1 MKKAKRFLTGLL
13 SAALALSLCAMPAMA
28 AEGEGNAQ
36 TPEIK
41 TSVSTIDKIKKG
53 SITIYKYLHSTEL
66 TGSVA
71 GTGEQQSVPDGA
83 TPLKDA
89 GFTIYQVKTAD
100 ELVAYYEA
108 AGKPDAVTA
117 DSYFE
122 NGKSKTAD
130 NLIEGI
136 ADKAVKGKDGKTERK
151 TDANGFVKF
160 EDLNVGMYLVIETT
174 TPDSVVKPVD
184 PFLVSIPMT
193 RVQVG
198 EQATGDQLKEWLYDV
213 VVYPKNSSAKGD
225 ITLVKKGK
233 TDGKENEIENL
244 PNVIFKL
251 QRYNEN
257 STSEDKYDD
266 YTVNGKCEF
275 TTNGSGEITVQNLLK
290 GKYRF
295 VEIGYAEN
303 KESGYIINNNVAYE
317 FEIND
322 QGKLVT
328 PDGATPN
335 SDFVI
340 NNDNTMTVYNH
351 KPDLEKDVKQRD
363 ITKGSDAGN
372 DTDYAVG
379 DTVEYTLTIYV
390 PKNVAKLKT
399 FKVVDTMNKNQLM
412 HNIDSVTISSKS
424 VEGQDVV
431 FAANTDYKLTDTSN
445 ADTNTSEITIDF
457 KAGMS
462 QDKLNAAA
470 GKTITISYT
479 ATLQPDAD
487 TTTVGNVNEAH
498 LDYSRKTDIQEGE
511 TDTPYEIH
519 DKAVVYTFKT
529 GILKKGQDGN
539 TEKLLNG
546 VTFDLYKKYD
556 EKTDKLKEGT
566 TDTVIFGIKE
576 CKFLTAT
583 EAKALGLNAT
593 EAENEPKWFKVT
605 TLTTAGEG
613 VNAGCATVNG
623 LPDGE
628 YKLVET
634 MTNKGYNLLSGP
646 VDANL
651 TVDYAT
657 SWTVNDKFS
666 SDGKLIKR
674 DVKTTTFKNGQDD
687 YTYAPITIINR
698 KGFDLPTTGGF
709 GTLLFSGIGV
719 LLVVAGVGV
728 LLSLKKKNRA

>member
-28 AEGEGNAQ
+28 AEDEGNDQAS
-36 TPEIK
+36 TIK
-41 TSVSTIDKIKKG
+41 TSVSTIDKTKKG

-66 TGSVA
+66 TDSVA
-71 GTGEQQSVPDGA
+71 GTGEQQTVPDGA

-108 AGKPDAVTA
+108 ASDDNAVTA
-117 DSYFE
+117 DSFFKTTD
-122 NGKSKTAD
+122 NKTAA
-130 NLIEGI
+130 NLKDGI
-136 ADKAVKGKDGKTERK
+136 ANQAVKDKNGKTERK
-151 TDANGFVKF
+151 TDNNGYVQFA
-160 EDLNVGMYLVIETT
+160 DLNVGMYLVIETT

-193 RVQVG
+193 RVQDG
-198 EQATGDQLKEWLYDV
+198 EQATGGQLKEWLYDV

-225 ITLVKKGK
+225 ITLIKKGK
-233 TDGKENEIENL
+233 TDGKENEIKNL
-244 PNVIFKL
+244 PDVIFKL
-251 QRYNEN
+251 QRYNVN
-257 STSEDKYDD
+257 STNADKYDD
-266 YTVNGKCEF
+266 YTVNNTCEF
-275 TTNGSGEITVQNLLK
+275 TTNKDGKITVQSLLK

-317 FEIND
+317 FEID
-322 QGKLVT
+322 DKGKLVT

-340 NNDNTMTVYNH
+340 NDDNTMTVYNH
-351 KPDLEKDVKQRD
+351 KPDLEKDVTQRD
-363 ITKGSDAGN
+363 TTKGSDTGN

-379 DTVEYTLTIYV
+379 DTVKYTLTIYV
-390 PKNVAKLKT
+390 PENVAKLKT
-399 FKVVDTMNKNQLM
+399 FKVVDTMNKKQLM
-412 HNIDSVTISSKS
+412 HNIDSVTISSK
-424 VEGQDVV
+424 DVDFV
-431 FAANTDYKLTDTSN
+431 ANTDYKLTDTSN
-445 ADTNTSEITIDF
+445 VDTNTSEITIDF

-462 QDKLNAAA
+462 QEKLNAAA

-498 LDYSRKTDIQEGE
+498 LDYSRKTDIQEGDI
-511 TDTPYEIH
+511 DTPYEIH

-556 EKTDKLKEGT
+556 ANTDKLEKGT
-566 TDTVIFGIKE
+566 TDTVIFGVNK
-576 CKFLTAT
+576 CKFLTAA
-583 EAKALGLNAT
+583 EAKALGLNTT
-593 EAENEPKWFKVT
+593 EDENKPKWFKVA

-613 VNAGCATVNG
+613 ENAGRATVKG

-674 DVKTTTFKNGQDD
+674 DVKTTTFKNGDNE
-687 YTYAPITIINR
+687 YTYEPITIINR

>member
-28 AEGEGNAQ
+28 DDGEGNAQ
-36 TPEIK
+36 TPTIK
-41 TSVSTIDKIKKG
+41 TSVSTIDKTKKG

-66 TGSVA
+66 TDSVA
-71 GTGEQQSVPDGA
+71 GTGEQQTVPDGA

-108 AGKPDAVTA
+108 ASDDNAVTA
-117 DSYFE
+117 DSFFKTPD
-122 NGKSKTAD
+122 NKTAE
-130 NLIEGI
+130 NLNDGI
-136 ADKAVKGKDGKTERK
+136 ANKAVKDKTGKTERK
-151 TDANGFVKF
+151 TDENGYVQFA
-160 EDLNVGMYLVIETT
+160 DLDVGMYLVIETT

-193 RVQVG
+193 RVQDG
-198 EQATGDQLKEWLYDV
+198 EQATGGQLKEWLYDV

-225 ITLVKKGK
+225 ITLIKKGK
-233 TDGKENEIENL
+233 TDGKENEIKNL
-244 PNVIFKL
+244 PDVIFKL
-251 QRYNEN
+251 QRYNVN
-257 STSEDKYDD
+257 STNADKYDD
-266 YTVNGKCEF
+266 YTVNNTCEF
-275 TTNGSGEITVQNLLK
+275 TTNKDGKITVQSLLK

-317 FEIND
+317 FEID
-322 QGKLVT
+322 DKGKLVT

-340 NNDNTMTVYNH
+340 NDDNTMTVYNH
-351 KPDLEKDVKQRD
+351 KPDLEKDVTQRD
-363 ITKGSDAGN
+363 TTKGSDTGN

-379 DTVEYTLTIYV
+379 DTVKYTLTIYV
-390 PKNVAKLKT
+390 PENVAKLKT

-412 HNIDSVTISSKS
+412 HNIDSVTISSKG
-424 VEGQDVV
+424 VDFV
-431 FAANTDYKLTDTSN
+431 ANTDYKLTDTSN
-445 ADTNTSEITIDF
+445 VDKNTSEITIDF
-457 KAGMS
+457 KAGTS
-462 QDKLNAAA
+462 QEKLNAAA

-498 LDYSRKTDIQEGE
+498 LDYSRKTDIQEGDI
-511 TDTPYEIH
+511 DTPYEIH

-556 EKTDKLKEGT
+556 ANTDKLEKGT
-566 TDTVIFGIKE
+566 TDTVIFGVNK
-576 CKFLTAT
+576 CKFLTAA
-583 EAKALGLNAT
+583 EAKALGLNTT
-593 EAENEPKWFKVT
+593 EDENEPKWFKVA

-613 VNAGCATVNG
+613 ENAGRATVNG

-674 DVKTTTFKNGQDD
+674 DVKTTTFKNGDNE

>member
-28 AEGEGNAQ
+28 DEGEGNAQ
-36 TPEIK
+36 TPTIK
-41 TSVSTIDKIKKG
+41 TSVSTIDKTKKG

-66 TGSVA
+66 TDSVA
-71 GTGEQQSVPDGA
+71 GTGEQQTVPDGA

-108 AGKPDAVTA
+108 ASDDNAVTA
-117 DSYFE
+117 DSFFKTTD
-122 NGKSKTAD
+122 NKTAA
-130 NLIEGI
+130 NLKDGI
-136 ADKAVKGKDGKTERK
+136 ANQAVKDKNGKTERK
-151 TDANGFVKF
+151 TDNNGYVQFA
-160 EDLNVGMYLVIETT
+160 DLNVGMYLVIETT

-193 RVQVG
+193 RVQDG
-198 EQATGDQLKEWLYDV
+198 EQATGGQLKEWLYDV

-225 ITLVKKGK
+225 ITLIKKGK
-233 TDGKENEIENL
+233 TDGKENEIKNL
-244 PNVIFKL
+244 PDVIFKL
-251 QRYNEN
+251 QRYNVN
-257 STSEDKYDD
+257 STNADKYDD
-266 YTVNGKCEF
+266 YTVDNTCEF
-275 TTNGSGEITVQNLLK
+275 TTDSEGKITVKSLLK

-317 FEIND
+317 FEIDD

-328 PDGATPN
+328 PAGATPN

-351 KPDLEKDVKQRD
+351 KPDLEKDVTQRD
-363 ITKGSDAGN
+363 TTKGSDTGN

-379 DTVEYTLTIYV
+379 DNVEYTLTIYV
-390 PKNVAKLKT
+390 PENVAKLKT

-412 HNIDSVTISSKS
+412 HNIDSVTISS
-424 VEGQDVV
+424 GDVNFV
-431 FAANTDYKLTDTSN
+431 ANTDYKLTDTSN
-445 ADTNTSEITIDF
+445 VDTNTSEITIDF
-457 KAGMS
+457 KAGTS
-462 QDKLNAAA
+462 KEKLNAAA

-498 LDYSRKTDIQEGE
+498 LDYSRKTDIQEGDI
-511 TDTPYEIH
+511 DTPYEIH

-556 EKTDKLKEGT
+556 ANTDKLEKGT
-566 TDTVIFGIKE
+566 TDTVIFGVNK
-576 CKFLTAT
+576 CKFLTAA
-583 EAKALGLNAT
+583 EAKALGLNTT
-593 EAENEPKWFKVT
+593 EDENEPKWFKVA

-613 VNAGCATVNG
+613 ENAGRATVNG

-657 SWTVNDKFS
+657 SWTVNNKFS

-674 DVKTTTFKNGQDD
+674 DVKTTTFKNGDNE

>member
-28 AEGEGNAQ
+28 DDGEGNAQ
-36 TPEIK
+36 TPTIK
-41 TSVSTIDKIKKG
+41 TSVSTIDKTKKG

-66 TGSVA
+66 TDSVA
-71 GTGEQQSVPDGA
+71 GTGEQQTVPDGA

-108 AGKPDAVTA
+108 ASDDNAVTA
-117 DSYFE
+117 DSFFKTTD
-122 NGKSKTAD
+122 NKTAA
-130 NLIEGI
+130 NLKDGI
-136 ADKAVKGKDGKTERK
+136 ANQAVKDKDGKTERK
-151 TDANGFVKF
+151 TDNNGYVQFA
-160 EDLNVGMYLVIETT
+160 DLNVGMYLVIETT

-193 RVQVG
+193 RVQDG
-198 EQATGDQLKEWLYDV
+198 EQATGGQLKEWLYDV

-225 ITLVKKGK
+225 ITLIKKGK
-233 TDGKENEIENL
+233 TDGKENEIKNL
-244 PNVIFKL
+244 PDVIFKL
-251 QRYNEN
+251 QRYNVN
-257 STSEDKYDD
+257 STNADKYDD
-266 YTVNGKCEF
+266 YTVNNTCEF
-275 TTNGSGEITVQNLLK
+275 TTNKDGKITVQSLLK

-317 FEIND
+317 FEID
-322 QGKLVT
+322 DKGKLVT

-340 NNDNTMTVYNH
+340 NDDNTMTVYNH
-351 KPDLEKDVKQRD
+351 KPDLEKDVTQRD
-363 ITKGSDAGN
+363 TTKGSDTGN

-379 DTVEYTLTIYV
+379 DTVKYTLTIYV
-390 PKNVAKLKT
+390 PENVAKLKT

-412 HNIDSVTISSKS
+412 HNIDSVTISSK
-424 VEGQDVV
+424 DVDFV
-431 FAANTDYKLTDTSN
+431 ANTDYKLTDTSN
-445 ADTNTSEITIDF
+445 GDTNTSEITIDF
-457 KAGMS
+457 KAGTS
-462 QDKLNAAA
+462 QEKLNAAA

-498 LDYSRKTDIQEGE
+498 LDYSRKTDIQEGNI
-511 TDTPYEIH
+511 DTPYEIH

-556 EKTDKLKEGT
+556 ANTDKLEKGT
-566 TDTVIFGIKE
+566 ADTVIFGVNK
-576 CKFLTAT
+576 CKFLTAA
-583 EAKALGLNAT
+583 EAKALGLNTT
-593 EAENEPKWFKVT
+593 EDENEPKWFKVA

-613 VNAGCATVNG
+613 ENAGRTTVNG

-674 DVKTTTFKNGQDD
+674 DVKTTTFKNGDNE

>member
-28 AEGEGNAQ
+28 DDGEGNAQ
-36 TPEIK
+36 TPTIK
-41 TSVSTIDKIKKG
+41 TSVSTIDKTKKG

-66 TGSVA
+66 TDSVA
-71 GTGEQQSVPDGA
+71 GTGEQQTVPDGA

-108 AGKPDAVTA
+108 ASDDNAVTA
-117 DSYFE
+117 DSFFKTTD
-122 NGKSKTAD
+122 NKTAA
-130 NLIEGI
+130 NLKDGI
-136 ADKAVKGKDGKTERK
+136 ANQAVKDKDGKTERK
-151 TDANGFVKF
+151 TDNNGYVQFA
-160 EDLNVGMYLVIETT
+160 DLNVGMYLVIETT

-193 RVQVG
+193 RVQDG
-198 EQATGDQLKEWLYDV
+198 EQATGGQLKEWLYDV

-225 ITLVKKGK
+225 ITLIKKGK
-233 TDGKENEIENL
+233 TDGKENEIKNL
-244 PNVIFKL
+244 PDVIFKL
-251 QRYNEN
+251 QRYNVN
-257 STSEDKYDD
+257 STNADKYDD
-266 YTVNGKCEF
+266 YTVNNTCEF
-275 TTNGSGEITVQNLLK
+275 TTNKDGKITVQSLLK

-317 FEIND
+317 FEID
-322 QGKLVT
+322 DKGKLVT

-340 NNDNTMTVYNH
+340 NDDNTMTVYNH
-351 KPDLEKDVKQRD
+351 KPDLEKDVTQRD
-363 ITKGSDAGN
+363 TTKGSDTGN

-379 DTVEYTLTIYV
+379 DTVKYTLTIYV
-390 PKNVAKLKT
+390 PENVAKLKT

-412 HNIDSVTISSKS
+412 HNIDSVTISSK
-424 VEGQDVV
+424 DVDFV
-431 FAANTDYKLTDTSN
+431 ANTDYKLTDTSN
-445 ADTNTSEITIDF
+445 VDTNTSEITIDF
-457 KAGMS
+457 KAGTS
-462 QDKLNAAA
+462 QEKLNAAA

-479 ATLQPDAD
+479 ATLQLDAD

-498 LDYSRKTDIQEGE
+498 LDYSRKTDIQEGDI
-511 TDTPYEIH
+511 DTPYEIH

-556 EKTDKLKEGT
+556 ANTDKLEKGT
-566 TDTVIFGIKE
+566 ANTVIFGVNK
-576 CKFLTAT
+576 CKFLTAA
-583 EAKALGLNAT
+583 EAKALGLNTT
-593 EAENEPKWFKVT
+593 EDENEPKWFKVA

-613 VNAGCATVNG
+613 ENAGRATVNG

-674 DVKTTTFKNGQDD
+674 DVKTTTFKNGDNE

>member
-28 AEGEGNAQ
+28 DEGEGNAQ
-36 TPEIK
+36 TPTIK
-41 TSVSTIDKIKKG
+41 TSVSTIDKTKKG

-66 TGSVA
+66 TDSVA
-71 GTGEQQSVPDGA
+71 GTGEQQTVPDGA

-108 AGKPDAVTA
+108 ASDDNAVTA
-117 DSYFE
+117 DSFFKTTD
-122 NGKSKTAD
+122 NKTAA
-130 NLIEGI
+130 NLKDGI
-136 ADKAVKGKDGKTERK
+136 ANQAVKDKDGKTERK
-151 TDANGFVKF
+151 TDNNGYVQFA
-160 EDLNVGMYLVIETT
+160 DLNVGMYLVIETT

-193 RVQVG
+193 RVQDG
-198 EQATGDQLKEWLYDV
+198 EQATGGQLKEWLYDV

-225 ITLVKKGK
+225 ITLIKKGK
-233 TDGKENEIENL
+233 TDGKENEIKNL
-244 PNVIFKL
+244 PDVIFKL
-251 QRYNEN
+251 QRYNVN
-257 STSEDKYDD
+257 STNADKYDD
-266 YTVNGKCEF
+266 YTVKNTCEF
-275 TTNGSGEITVQNLLK
+275 TTNKDGKITVQSLLK

-317 FEIND
+317 FEID
-322 QGKLVT
+322 DRGKLVT

-340 NNDNTMTVYNH
+340 NDDNTMTVYNH
-351 KPDLEKDVKQRD
+351 KPDLEKDVTQRD
-363 ITKGSDAGN
+363 TTKGSDTGN

-379 DTVEYTLTIYV
+379 DTVKYTLTIYV
-390 PKNVAKLKT
+390 PENVAKLKT

-412 HNIDSVTISSKS
+412 HNIDSVTISSKN
-424 VEGQDVV
+424 VDFV
-431 FAANTDYKLTDTSN
+431 ANTDYKLTDTSN
-445 ADTNTSEITIDF
+445 FDTNTSEITIDF
-457 KAGMS
+457 KAGTS
-462 QDKLNAAA
+462 QEKLNAAA

-498 LDYSRKTDIQEGE
+498 LDYSRKTDIQEGDI
-511 TDTPYEIH
+511 DTPYEIH

-556 EKTDKLKEGT
+556 ANTDKLEKGT
-566 TDTVIFGIKE
+566 TDTVIFGVNK
-576 CKFLTAT
+576 CKFLTAA
-583 EAKALGLNAT
+583 EAKALGLNTT
-593 EAENEPKWFKVT
+593 EDENEPKWFKVA

-613 VNAGCATVNG
+613 ENAGRATVKG

-674 DVKTTTFKNGQDD
+674 DVKTTTFKNGDNE

>member
-28 AEGEGNAQ
+28 EGGESNAQ
-36 TPEIK
+36 TPTIK
-41 TSVSTIDKIKKG
+41 TSVSTIDKTKKG
-53 SITIYKYLHSTEL
+53 SITIYKYLHSTDL

-71 GTGEQQSVPDGA
+71 GTGEQQKVPNEA

-108 AGKPDAVTA
+108 ASGDTAVTA
-117 DSYFE
+117 DSFFKTPD
-122 NGKSKTAD
+122 NKTAA
-130 NLIEGI
+130 NLKEGI
-136 ADKAVKGKDGKTERK
+136 ANKAVKGEDGKTERK

-160 EDLNVGMYLVIETT
+160 ADLSVGMYLVIETT

-193 RVQVG
+193 RVQDG
-198 EQATGDQLKEWLYDV
+198 EQATGGQLKEWLYDV

-225 ITLVKKGK
+225 ITLIKKGK
-233 TDGKENEIENL
+233 TDGKENEIKNL
-244 PNVIFKL
+244 PDVIFKL
-251 QRYNEN
+251 QRYNVN
-257 STSEDKYDD
+257 STNADKYDD
-266 YTVNGKCEF
+266 YTVNNTCEF
-275 TTNGSGEITVQNLLK
+275 TTDKDGKITVQSLLK

-317 FEIND
+317 FEID
-322 QGKLVT
+322 DKGKLVT

-340 NNDNTMTVYNH
+340 NDDNTMTVYNH
-351 KPDLEKDVKQRD
+351 KPDLEKDVTQRD
-363 ITKGSDAGN
+363 TTKGSDTGN

-379 DTVEYTLTIYV
+379 DTVKYTLTIYV
-390 PKNVAKLKT
+390 PENVAKLKT

-412 HNIDSVTISSKS
+412 HNIDSVTISSK
-424 VEGQDVV
+424 DVDFV
-431 FAANTDYKLTDTSN
+431 ANTDYKLTDTSN
-445 ADTNTSEITIDF
+445 VDKNTSEITIDF
-457 KAGMS
+457 KAGTS
-462 QDKLNAAA
+462 QEKLNAAA

-498 LDYSRKTDIQEGE
+498 LDYSRKTDIQEGDI
-511 TDTPYEIH
+511 DTPYEIH

-556 EKTDKLKEGT
+556 ANTDKLEKGT
-566 TDTVIFGIKE
+566 TDTVIFGVNK
-576 CKFLTAT
+576 CKFLTAA
-583 EAKALGLNAT
+583 EAKALGLNTT
-593 EAENEPKWFKVT
+593 EDENEPKWFKVA

-613 VNAGCATVNG
+613 ENAGRATVNG

-674 DVKTTTFKNGQDD
+674 DVKTTTFKNGDNE

-709 GTLLFSGIGV
+709 GTLLFSGIGA
-719 LLVVAGVGV
+719 LLVVGGVGV
-728 LLSLKKKNRA
+728 LMSTKKKKGNG

>member
-28 AEGEGNAQ
+28 DDGEGNAQ
-36 TPEIK
+36 TPTIK
-41 TSVSTIDKIKKG
+41 TSVSTIDKTKKG

-66 TGSVA
+66 TDSVA
-71 GTGEQQSVPDGA
+71 GTGEQQTVPDGA

-108 AGKPDAVTA
+108 ASDDNAVTA
-117 DSYFE
+117 DSFFKTTD
-122 NGKSKTAD
+122 NKTAA
-130 NLIEGI
+130 NLKDGI
-136 ADKAVKGKDGKTERK
+136 ANQAVKDKDGKTERK
-151 TDANGFVKF
+151 TDNNGYVQFA
-160 EDLNVGMYLVIETT
+160 DLNVGMYLVIETT

-193 RVQVG
+193 RVQDG
-198 EQATGDQLKEWLYDV
+198 EQATGGQLKEWLYDV

-225 ITLVKKGK
+225 ITLIKKGK
-233 TDGKENEIENL
+233 TDGKENEIKNL
-244 PNVIFKL
+244 PDVIFKL
-251 QRYNEN
+251 QRYNVN
-257 STSEDKYDD
+257 STNADKYDD
-266 YTVNGKCEF
+266 YTVNNTCEF
-275 TTNGSGEITVQNLLK
+275 TTNEDGKITVQSLLK

-317 FEIND
+317 FEID
-322 QGKLVT
+322 DKGKLVT

-340 NNDNTMTVYNH
+340 NDDNIMTVYNH
-351 KPDLEKDVKQRD
+351 KPDLEKDVTQRD
-363 ITKGSDAGN
+363 TTKGSDTGN

-379 DTVEYTLTIYV
+379 DTVKYTLTIYV
-390 PKNVAKLKT
+390 PENVAKLKT

-412 HNIDSVTISSKS
+412 HNIDSVTISSK
-424 VEGQDVV
+424 DVDFV
-431 FAANTDYKLTDTSN
+431 ANTDYKLTDTSN
-445 ADTNTSEITIDF
+445 VDTNTSEITIDF
-457 KAGMS
+457 KAGTS
-462 QDKLNAAA
+462 QEKLNAAA

-498 LDYSRKTDIQEGE
+498 LDYSRKTDIQKGDI
-511 TDTPYEIH
+511 DTPYEIH

-556 EKTDKLKEGT
+556 AKTDKLEKGT
-566 TDTVIFGIKE
+566 ADTVIFGVNK
-576 CKFLTAT
+576 CKFLTAA
-583 EAKALGLNAT
+583 EAKALGLNTT
-593 EAENEPKWFKVT
+593 EDENEPKWFKVA

-613 VNAGCATVNG
+613 ENAGRATVNG

-674 DVKTTTFKNGQDD
+674 DVKTTTFKNGDNE

>member
-41 TSVSTIDKIKKG
+41 TSVSTIDKTKKG

-71 GTGEQQSVPDGA
+71 GTGEQQTVPNGA

-100 ELVAYYEA
+100 KLVAYYEA
-108 AGKPDAVTA
+108 ASDDAAVTA
-117 DSYFE
+117 DSFF
-122 NGKSKTAD
+122 KSPDNKTVA
-130 NLIEGI
+130 NLNEGI
-136 ADKAVKGKDGKTERK
+136 ADKAVKDAEGNTERK
-151 TDANGFVKF
+151 TNDKGFVQF
-160 EDLNVGMYLVIETT
+160 ADLDVGMYLVIETT

-198 EQATGDQLKEWLYDV
+198 EQATGNQLKEWLYDV

-251 QRYNEN
+251 QRYNKN
-257 STSEDKYDD
+257 SASTDKYDD
-266 YTVNGKCEF
+266 YTVNNTCEF
-275 TTNGSGEITVQNLLK
+275 TTNKDGEITVENLLK

-295 VEIGYAEN
+295 VEIGYTEG

-390 PKNVAKLKT
+390 PENVAKLKT
-399 FKVVDTMNKNQLM
+399 FKVVDTMNKDQLM
-412 HNIDSVTISSKS
+412 HNLDSVTISSKDT
-424 VEGQDVV
+424 EGQDVT
-431 FAANTDYKLTDTSN
+431 FAANTDYTLTNTSN
-445 ADTNTSEITIDF
+445 GNNSEITIDF
-457 KAGMS
+457 KVGTS

-479 ATLQPDAD
+479 ATLQPGAD
-487 TTTVGNVNEAH
+487 TTTDGNVNEAH
-498 LDYSRKTDIQEGE
+498 LDYSRKTDIKDGE
-511 TDTPYEIH
+511 DDTPYEIH

-556 EKTDKLKEGT
+556 ANTDKLKENT
-566 TDTVIFGIKE
+566 TDTVIFGVKE
-576 CKFLTAT
+576 CRFLTAAD
-583 EAKALGLNAT
+583 AKALGLNET
-593 EAENEPKWFKVT
+593 EAETGPKWFKVD
-605 TLTTAGEG
+605 TLTTTGEG
-613 VNAGCATVNG
+613 DEAGRATVSG

-651 TVDYAT
+651 TVDYTT
-657 SWTVNDKFS
+657 SWTVSNKFS

-674 DVKTTTFKNGQDD
+674 DAKTTTFKNGTNE
-687 YTYAPITIINR
+687 YTYALITIINR

>member
-28 AEGEGNAQ
+28 DDGEGNAQ
-36 TPEIK
+36 TPTIK
-41 TSVSTIDKIKKG
+41 TSVSTIDKTKKG

-66 TGSVA
+66 TDSVA
-71 GTGEQQSVPDGA
+71 GTGEQQTVPDGA

-108 AGKPDAVTA
+108 ASDDNAVTA
-117 DSYFE
+117 DSFFKTTD
-122 NGKSKTAD
+122 NKTAA
-130 NLIEGI
+130 NLKDGI
-136 ADKAVKGKDGKTERK
+136 ANQAVKDKDGKTERK
-151 TDANGFVKF
+151 TDNNGYVQFA
-160 EDLNVGMYLVIETT
+160 DLNVGMYLVIETT

-193 RVQVG
+193 RVQDG
-198 EQATGDQLKEWLYDV
+198 EQATGGQLKEWLYDV

-225 ITLVKKGK
+225 ITLIKKGK
-233 TDGKENEIENL
+233 TDGKENEIKNL
-244 PNVIFKL
+244 PDVIFKL
-251 QRYNEN
+251 QRYNVN
-257 STSEDKYDD
+257 STNADKYDD
-266 YTVNGKCEF
+266 YTVNNTCEF
-275 TTNGSGEITVQNLLK
+275 TTNKDGKITVQSLLK

-317 FEIND
+317 FEID
-322 QGKLVT
+322 DKGKLVT

-340 NNDNTMTVYNH
+340 NDDNTMTVYNH
-351 KPDLEKDVKQRD
+351 KPDLEKDVTQRD
-363 ITKGSDAGN
+363 TTKGSDTGN

-379 DTVEYTLTIYV
+379 DTVKYTLTIYV
-390 PKNVAKLKT
+390 PENVAKLKT

-412 HNIDSVTISSKS
+412 HNIDSVTISSK
-424 VEGQDVV
+424 DVDFV
-431 FAANTDYKLTDTSN
+431 ANTDYKLTDTSN
-445 ADTNTSEITIDF
+445 VDTNTSEITIDF
-457 KAGMS
+457 KAGTS
-462 QDKLNAAA
+462 QEKLNAAA

-498 LDYSRKTDIQEGE
+498 LDYSRKTDIQEGDI
-511 TDTPYEIH
+511 DTPYEIH

-556 EKTDKLKEGT
+556 ANTDKLEKGT
-566 TDTVIFGIKE
+566 ADTVIFGVNK
-576 CKFLTAT
+576 CKFLTAA
-583 EAKALGLNAT
+583 EAKALGLNTT
-593 EAENEPKWFKVT
+593 EDENEPKWFKVA

-613 VNAGCATVNG
+613 ENAGRATVNG

-674 DVKTTTFKNGQDD
+674 DVKTTTFKNGDNE

>member
-28 AEGEGNAQ
+28 DEGEGNAQ
-36 TPEIK
+36 TSTIK
-41 TSVSTIDKIKKG
+41 TSVSTIDETKKG

-71 GTGEQQSVPDGA
+71 GTGEQQAVPNEA

-136 ADKAVKGKDGKTERK
+136 ADKAVKDAEGNTERK
-151 TDANGFVKF
+151 TNDKGFVQF
-160 EDLNVGMYLVIETT
+160 ADLDVGMYLVIETT

-198 EQATGDQLKEWLYDV
+198 EQATGNQLKEWLYDV

-251 QRYNEN
+251 QRYNKN
-257 STSEDKYDD
+257 SASTDKYDD
-266 YTVNGKCEF
+266 YTVNNTCEF
-275 TTNGSGEITVQNLLK
+275 TTNKDGEITVENLLK

-295 VEIGYAEN
+295 VEIGYTEG

-390 PKNVAKLKT
+390 PENVAKLKT
-399 FKVVDTMNKNQLM
+399 FKVVDTMNKDQLM
-412 HNIDSVTISSKS
+412 HNLDSVTISSKDT
-424 VEGQDVV
+424 EGQDVT
-431 FAANTDYKLTDTSN
+431 FAANTDYTLTNTSN
-445 ADTNTSEITIDF
+445 GNNSEITIDF
-457 KAGMS
+457 KVGTS

-479 ATLQPDAD
+479 ATLQPGAD

-498 LDYSRKTDIQEGE
+498 LDYSRKTDIQEDE

-651 TVDYAT
+651 TVDYET

-674 DVKTTTFKNGQDD
+674 DVKTTTFKNGENK

>member
-28 AEGEGNAQ
+28 EGGESNAQ
-36 TPEIK
+36 TPTIK
-41 TSVSTIDKIKKG
+41 TSVSTIDKTKKG
-53 SITIYKYLHSTEL
+53 SITIYKYLHSTDL

-71 GTGEQQSVPDGA
+71 GTGEQQKVPNEA

-108 AGKPDAVTA
+108 ASGDTAVTA
-117 DSYFE
+117 DSFFKTPD
-122 NGKSKTAD
+122 NKTAA
-130 NLIEGI
+130 NLKEGI
-136 ADKAVKGKDGKTERK
+136 ANKAVKGKDDKTERK
-151 TDANGFVKF
+151 TDNNGYVQFA
-160 EDLNVGMYLVIETT
+160 DLSVGMYLVIETT

-193 RVQVG
+193 RVQDG
-198 EQATGDQLKEWLYDV
+198 EQATGGQLKEWLYDV

-225 ITLVKKGK
+225 ITLIKKGK
-233 TDGKENEIENL
+233 TDGKKDEIKNL
-244 PNVIFKL
+244 PDVIFKL
-251 QRYNEN
+251 QRYNVN
-257 STSEDKYDD
+257 STNADKYDD
-266 YTVNGKCEF
+266 YTVNNTCEF
-275 TTNGSGEITVQNLLK
+275 TTNKDGKITVQSLLK

-295 VEIGYAEN
+295 VEIGYADN

-317 FEIND
+317 FEIDD

-351 KPDLEKDVKQRD
+351 KPDLEKDVTQRD
-363 ITKGSDAGN
+363 TTKGSDTGN

-390 PKNVAKLKT
+390 PENVAKLNT

-412 HNIDSVTISSKS
+412 HNIDSVTISS
-424 VEGQDVV
+424 GDVNFV
-431 FAANTDYKLTDTSN
+431 ANTDYKLTDTSN
-445 ADTNTSEITIDF
+445 VDTNTSEITIDF
-457 KAGMS
+457 KAGTS
-462 QDKLNAAA
+462 KEKLNAAA

-479 ATLQPDAD
+479 ATLQKDAD
-487 TTTVGNVNEAH
+487 TTTDGNVNEAH
-498 LDYSRKTDIQEGE
+498 LDYSRKTDIQEGDI
-511 TDTPYEIH
+511 DTPYEIH

-556 EKTDKLKEGT
+556 ANTDKLEKGT
-566 TDTVIFGIKE
+566 TDTVIFGVNK
-576 CKFLTAT
+576 CKFLTAA
-583 EAKALGLNAT
+583 EAKALGLNTT
-593 EAENEPKWFKVT
+593 EDENEPKWFKVA

-613 VNAGCATVNG
+613 ENAGRATVNG

-674 DVKTTTFKNGQDD
+674 DVKTTTFKNGDNE

>member
-28 AEGEGNAQ
+28 DEGEGNAQ
-36 TPEIK
+36 TPTIK
-41 TSVSTIDKIKKG
+41 TSVSTIDKTKKG

-66 TGSVA
+66 TDSVA
-71 GTGEQQSVPDGA
+71 GTGEQQTVPDGA

-89 GFTIYQVKTAD
+89 GFTIYQVKPAD

-108 AGKPDAVTA
+108 ASDDNAVTA
-117 DSYFE
+117 DSFFKTPD
-122 NGKSKTAD
+122 NKTAA
-130 NLIEGI
+130 NLKDGI
-136 ADKAVKGKDGKTERK
+136 ANQAVKDKNGKTERK
-151 TDANGFVKF
+151 TDNNGYVQFA
-160 EDLNVGMYLVIETT
+160 DLNVGMYLVIETT

-193 RVQVG
+193 RVQDG
-198 EQATGDQLKEWLYDV
+198 EQATGGQLKEWLYDV

-225 ITLVKKGK
+225 ITLIKKGK
-233 TDGKENEIENL
+233 TDGKENEIKNL
-244 PNVIFKL
+244 PDVIFKL
-251 QRYNEN
+251 QRYNVN
-257 STSEDKYDD
+257 STNADKYDD
-266 YTVNGKCEF
+266 YTVNNTCEF
-275 TTNGSGEITVQNLLK
+275 TTNKDGKITVQSLLK

-317 FEIND
+317 FEID
-322 QGKLVT
+322 DKGKLVT

-340 NNDNTMTVYNH
+340 NDDNTMTVYNH
-351 KPDLEKDVKQRD
+351 KPDLEKDVTQRD
-363 ITKGSDAGN
+363 TTKGSDTGN

-379 DTVEYTLTIYV
+379 DTVKYTLTIYV
-390 PKNVAKLKT
+390 PENVAKLKT

-412 HNIDSVTISSKS
+412 HNIDSVTISSK
-424 VEGQDVV
+424 DVDFV
-431 FAANTDYKLTDTSN
+431 ANTDYKLTDTSN
-445 ADTNTSEITIDF
+445 VDTNTSEITIDF
-457 KAGMS
+457 KAGTS
-462 QDKLNAAA
+462 QEKLNAAA

-479 ATLQPDAD
+479 ATLQEDAD

-498 LDYSRKTDIQEGE
+498 LDYSRKTDIQEDE

-593 EAENEPKWFKVT
+593 EAENEPKWFKVA

-651 TVDYAT
+651 TVDYET

-674 DVKTTTFKNGQDD
+674 DVKTTTFKNGENK

>member
-28 AEGEGNAQ
+28 DEGEGNAQ
-36 TPEIK
+36 TPTIK
-41 TSVSTIDKIKKG
+41 TSVSTIDKTKKG

-66 TGSVA
+66 TDSVA
-71 GTGEQQSVPDGA
+71 GTGEQQTVPDGA

-108 AGKPDAVTA
+108 ASDDNAVTA
-117 DSYFE
+117 DSFFKTTD
-122 NGKSKTAD
+122 NKTAA
-130 NLIEGI
+130 NLKDGI
-136 ADKAVKGKDGKTERK
+136 ANQAVKDKNGKTERK
-151 TDANGFVKF
+151 TDNNGYVQFA
-160 EDLNVGMYLVIETT
+160 DLNVGMYLVIETT

-193 RVQVG
+193 RVQDG
-198 EQATGDQLKEWLYDV
+198 EQATGGQLKEWLYDV

-225 ITLVKKGK
+225 ITLIKKGK
-233 TDGKENEIENL
+233 TDGKENEIKNL
-244 PNVIFKL
+244 PDVIFKL
-251 QRYNEN
+251 QRYNVN
-257 STSEDKYDD
+257 STNADKYDD
-266 YTVNGKCEF
+266 YTVNNTCEF
-275 TTNGSGEITVQNLLK
+275 TTNKDGKITVQSLLK

-317 FEIND
+317 FEID
-322 QGKLVT
+322 DKGKLVT

-340 NNDNTMTVYNH
+340 NDDNTMTVYNH
-351 KPDLEKDVKQRD
+351 KPDLEKDVTQRD
-363 ITKGSDAGN
+363 TTKGSDTGN

-379 DTVEYTLTIYV
+379 DTVKYTLTIYV
-390 PKNVAKLKT
+390 PENVAKLKT

-412 HNIDSVTISSKS
+412 HNIDSVTISSK
-424 VEGQDVV
+424 DVDFV
-431 FAANTDYKLTDTSN
+431 ANTDYKLTDTSN
-445 ADTNTSEITIDF
+445 GDTNTSEITIDF
-457 KAGMS
+457 KAGTS
-462 QDKLNAAA
+462 QEKLNAAA

-498 LDYSRKTDIQEGE
+498 LDYSRKTDIQEGDI
-511 TDTPYEIH
+511 DTPYEIH

-556 EKTDKLKEGT
+556 ANTDKLEKGT
-566 TDTVIFGIKE
+566 TDTVIFGVNK
-576 CKFLTAT
+576 CKFLTAA
-583 EAKALGLNAT
+583 EAKALGLNTT
-593 EAENEPKWFKVT
+593 EDENEPKWFKVA

-613 VNAGCATVNG
+613 ENAGRATVNG

-674 DVKTTTFKNGQDD
+674 DVKTTTFKNGDNE

>member
-28 AEGEGNAQ
+28 EGGESNAQ
-36 TPEIK
+36 TPTIK
-41 TSVSTIDKIKKG
+41 TSVSTIDKTKKG
-53 SITIYKYLHSTEL
+53 SITIYKYLHSTKL

-71 GTGEQQSVPDGA
+71 GTGEQQKVPNEA

-100 ELVAYYEA
+100 ELVTYYEA
-108 AGKPDAVTA
+108 TSNDAAVTA
-117 DSYFE
+117 DSFFKDT
-122 NGKSKTAD
+122 NNKTAA
-130 NLIEGI
+130 NLKDGI
-136 ADKAVKGKDGKTERK
+136 ADKAVIGKDGKTERK
-151 TDANGFVKF
+151 TDKNGYVQFA
-160 EDLNVGMYLVIETT
+160 DLDVGMYLVIETT

-198 EQATGDQLKEWLYDV
+198 EQATGNQLKEWLYDV

-295 VEIGYAEN
+295 VEIGYVDG

-328 PDGATPN
+328 PAGATAN

-340 NNDNTMTVYNH
+340 SSDNTMTVYNH

-390 PKNVAKLKT
+390 PENVAKLKT
-399 FKVVDTMNKNQLM
+399 FKVVDTMNKDQLM
-412 HNIDSVTISSKS
+412 HNLDSVTISSKDT
-424 VEGQDVV
+424 EGQDVT
-431 FAANTDYKLTDTSN
+431 FAANTNYTLTNTSN
-445 ADTNTSEITIDF
+445 GNNSEITIDF
-457 KAGMS
+457 KAGKS

-498 LDYSRKTDIQEGE
+498 LDYSRKTDIQEDDI
-511 TDTPYEIH
+511 DTPYEIH

-539 TEKLLNG
+539 DEKLLNG

-556 EKTDKLKEGT
+556 EKTDKLKEDT
-566 TDTVIFGIKE
+566 TDTVIFGGNE
-576 CKFLTAT
+576 CKFLTAAD
-583 EAKALGLNAT
+583 AKALGLNAT
-593 EAENEPKWFKVT
+593 EAENQPKWFKVAT
-605 TLTTAGEG
+605 RTTAGEG
-613 VNAGCATVNG
+613 VNAGCATFDG

-651 TVDYAT
+651 TVDYVT

-674 DVKTTTFKNGQDD
+674 DVKTTTFKNGENE

-719 LLVVAGVGV
+719 LLVVAV
-728 LLSLKKKNRA
+728 LACC

>member
-28 AEGEGNAQ
+28 EGGESNAQ
-36 TPEIK
+36 TPTIK
-41 TSVSTIDKIKKG
+41 TSVSTIDKTKKG
-53 SITIYKYLHSTEL
+53 SITIYKYLHSTDL

-71 GTGEQQSVPDGA
+71 GTGEQQKVPNEA

-89 GFTIYQVKTAD
+89 GFTIYQVKTAE

-108 AGKPDAVTA
+108 ASDDKAVTA
-117 DSYFE
+117 DSFFK
-122 NGKSKTAD
+122 NTDNKTAE
-130 NLIEGI
+130 NLNDGI
-136 ADKAVKGKDGKTERK
+136 ADKAVKDAEGKTERK
-151 TDANGFVKF
+151 TNGEGFVKF
-160 EDLNVGMYLVIETT
+160 ADLDVGMYLVIETT

-198 EQATGDQLKEWLYDV
+198 EQATKGQLKEWLYDV
-213 VVYPKNSSAKGD
+213 VVYPKNISAKGD

-233 TDGKENEIENL
+233 TDGKENEIKNL
-244 PNVIFKL
+244 PDVIFKL

-351 KPDLEKDVKQRD
+351 KPDLEKDV
-363 ITKGSDAGN
+363 TKRNDGKGTDEGN

-379 DTVEYTLTIYV
+379 DTVKYTLTIYV
-390 PKNVAKLKT
+390 PENVAKLKT
-399 FKVVDTMNKNQLM
+399 FKVVDTMNKDQLM
-412 HNIDSVTISSKS
+412 HNLDSVTISSKDT
-424 VEGQDVV
+424 EGQDVT
-431 FAANTDYKLTDTSN
+431 FAANTDYTLTNTSN
-445 ADTNTSEITIDF
+445 GNNSEITIDF
-457 KAGMS
+457 KVGTS

-479 ATLQPDAD
+479 ATLQPGAD
-487 TTTVGNVNEAH
+487 TTTDGNVNEAH
-498 LDYSRKTDIQEGE
+498 LDYSRKTDIKDGE
-511 TDTPYEIH
+511 DDTPYEIH

-556 EKTDKLKEGT
+556 ANTDKLKENT
-566 TDTVIFGIKE
+566 TDTVIFGVKE
-576 CKFLTAT
+576 CRFLTAAD
-583 EAKALGLNAT
+583 AKALGLNET
-593 EAENEPKWFKVT
+593 EAETEPKWFKVD
-605 TLTTAGEG
+605 TLTTTGEG
-613 VNAGCATVNG
+613 DEAGRATVSG

>member
-28 AEGEGNAQ
+28 DDGEGNAQ
-36 TPEIK
+36 TPTIK
-41 TSVSTIDKIKKG
+41 TSVSTIDKTKKG
-53 SITIYKYLHSTEL
+53 SITIYKYLHSTDL

-71 GTGEQQSVPDGA
+71 GTGEQQKVPNEA

-89 GFTIYQVKTAD
+89 GFTIYQVKTAN

-108 AGKPDAVTA
+108 ASDDAAVTA
-117 DSYFE
+117 DSFFKTPD
-122 NGKSKTAD
+122 NKTAE
-130 NLIEGI
+130 NLNDGI
-136 ADKAVKGKDGKTERK
+136 ANKVVKDKTGKTERK
-151 TDANGFVKF
+151 TDKNGYVQFA
-160 EDLNVGMYLVIETT
+160 DLDVGMYLVIETT

-193 RVQVG
+193 RVQDG
-198 EQATGDQLKEWLYDV
+198 EQAAGGQLKEWLYDV

-225 ITLVKKGK
+225 ITLIKKGK
-233 TDGKENEIENL
+233 TDGKKDEIKNL
-244 PNVIFKL
+244 PDVIFKL
-251 QRYNEN
+251 QRYNVN
-257 STSEDKYDD
+257 SANEDKYDD
-266 YTVNGKCEF
+266 YTVDNTCEF
-275 TTNGSGEITVQNLLK
+275 TTNNEGKITVKSLLK

-295 VEIGYAEN
+295 VEIGYVEN

-317 FEIND
+317 FEID
-322 QGKLVT
+322 DKGKLVT

-340 NNDNTMTVYNH
+340 NDDNTMTVYNH
-351 KPDLEKDVKQRD
+351 KPDLEKDVTQRD
-363 ITKGSDAGN
+363 TTKGSDTGN

-379 DTVEYTLTIYV
+379 DNVEYTLTIYV
-390 PKNVAKLKT
+390 PENVAKLNT

-412 HNIDSVTISSKS
+412 HNIDSVTISS
-424 VEGQDVV
+424 GDVNFV
-431 FAANTDYKLTDTSN
+431 ANTDYKLTDTSN
-445 ADTNTSEITIDF
+445 VDTNTSEITIDF
-457 KAGMS
+457 KAGTS
-462 QDKLNAAA
+462 KEKLNAAA

-511 TDTPYEIH
+511 TDIPYEIH

-539 TEKLLNG
+539 DEKLLNG

-556 EKTDKLKEGT
+556 ANTDKLEEGT
-566 TDTVIFGIKE
+566 TDTVSFGVSK

-583 EAKALGLNAT
+583 EAKALGLNTT
-593 EAENEPKWFKVT
+593 EDENAPKWFKVA

-613 VNAGCATVNG
+613 VNAGRATVNG

-674 DVKTTTFKNGQDD
+674 DVKTTTFKNGDNE

>member
-28 AEGEGNAQ
+28 DEGEGNAQ
-36 TPEIK
+36 TPTIK
-41 TSVSTIDKIKKG
+41 TSVSTIDKTKKG

-66 TGSVA
+66 TDSVA
-71 GTGEQQSVPDGA
+71 GTGEQQTVPDGA

-108 AGKPDAVTA
+108 ASDDNAVTA
-117 DSYFE
+117 DSFFKTPD
-122 NGKSKTAD
+122 NKTAE
-130 NLIEGI
+130 NLNDGI
-136 ADKAVKGKDGKTERK
+136 ANKAVKDKTGKTERK
-151 TDANGFVKF
+151 TDENGYVQFA
-160 EDLNVGMYLVIETT
+160 DLNVGMYLVIETT

-193 RVQVG
+193 RVQDG
-198 EQATGDQLKEWLYDV
+198 EQATGGQLKEWLYDV

-225 ITLVKKGK
+225 ITLIKKGK
-233 TDGKENEIENL
+233 TDGKENEIKNL
-244 PNVIFKL
+244 PDVIFKL
-251 QRYNEN
+251 QRYNVN
-257 STSEDKYDD
+257 STNADKYDD
-266 YTVNGKCEF
+266 YTVNNTCEF
-275 TTNGSGEITVQNLLK
+275 TTNKDGKITVQSLLK

-317 FEIND
+317 FEID
-322 QGKLVT
+322 DKGKLVT

-340 NNDNTMTVYNH
+340 NDDNTMTVYNH
-351 KPDLEKDVKQRD
+351 KPDLEKDVTQRD
-363 ITKGSDAGN
+363 TTKGSDTGN

-379 DTVEYTLTIYV
+379 DTVKYTLTIYV
-390 PKNVAKLKT
+390 PENVAKLKT

-412 HNIDSVTISSKS
+412 HNIDSVTISSK
-424 VEGQDVV
+424 DVDFV
-431 FAANTDYKLTDTSN
+431 ANTDYKLTDTSN
-445 ADTNTSEITIDF
+445 VDTNTSEITIDF
-457 KAGMS
+457 KAGTS
-462 QDKLNAAA
+462 QEKLNAAA

-498 LDYSRKTDIQEGE
+498 LDYSRKTDIQEGDI
-511 TDTPYEIH
+511 DTPYEIH

-556 EKTDKLKEGT
+556 ANTDKLEKGT
-566 TDTVIFGIKE
+566 TDTVIFGVNK
-576 CKFLTAT
+576 CKFLTAA
-583 EAKALGLNAT
+583 EAKALGLNTT
-593 EAENEPKWFKVT
+593 EDENEPKWFKVA

-613 VNAGCATVNG
+613 ENAGRATVNG

-674 DVKTTTFKNGQDD
+674 DVKTTTFKNGDNE

>member
-41 TSVSTIDKIKKG
+41 TSVSTIDKTKKG

-71 GTGEQQSVPDGA
+71 GTGEQQIVPNGA

-108 AGKPDAVTA
+108 ASDDAAVTA
-117 DSYFE
+117 DSFF
-122 NGKSKTAD
+122 KSPDNKTVA
-130 NLIEGI
+130 NLNEGI
-136 ADKAVKGKDGKTERK
+136 ADKAVKDAEGNTERK
-151 TDANGFVKF
+151 TNDKGFVQF
-160 EDLNVGMYLVIETT
+160 ADLDVGMYLVIETT

-198 EQATGDQLKEWLYDV
+198 EQATGNQLKEWLYDV

-251 QRYNEN
+251 QRYNKN
-257 STSEDKYDD
+257 SASTDKYDD
-266 YTVNGKCEF
+266 YTVNNTCEF
-275 TTNGSGEITVQNLLK
+275 TTNKDGEITVENLLK

-295 VEIGYAEN
+295 VEIGYTEG

-390 PKNVAKLKT
+390 PENVAKLKT
-399 FKVVDTMNKNQLM
+399 FKVVDTMNKDQLM
-412 HNIDSVTISSKS
+412 HNLDSVTISSKDT
-424 VEGQDVV
+424 EGQDAT
-431 FAANTDYKLTDTSN
+431 FAANTDYTLTNTSN
-445 ADTNTSEITIDF
+445 GNNSEITIDF
-457 KAGMS
+457 KVGTS

-479 ATLQPDAD
+479 ATLQPGAD
-487 TTTVGNVNEAH
+487 TTTDGNVNEAH
-498 LDYSRKTDIQEGE
+498 LDYSRKTDIKDGE
-511 TDTPYEIH
+511 DDTPYEIH

-556 EKTDKLKEGT
+556 ANTDKLKENT
-566 TDTVIFGIKE
+566 TDTVIFGVKE
-576 CKFLTAT
+576 CRFLTAAD
-583 EAKALGLNAT
+583 AKALGLNET
-593 EAENEPKWFKVT
+593 EAETEPKWFKVD
-605 TLTTAGEG
+605 TLTTTGEG
-613 VNAGCATVNG
+613 DEAGRATVSG

-651 TVDYAT
+651 TVDYTT
-657 SWTVNDKFS
+657 SWTVSNKFS

-674 DVKTTTFKNGQDD
+674 DAKTTTFKNGTNE
-687 YTYAPITIINR
+687 YTYALITIINR

>member
-28 AEGEGNAQ
+28 DDGEGNAQ
-36 TPEIK
+36 TPTIK
-41 TSVSTIDKIKKG
+41 TSVSTIDKTKKG

-66 TGSVA
+66 TDSVA
-71 GTGEQQSVPDGA
+71 GTGEQQTVPDGA

-108 AGKPDAVTA
+108 ASDDNAVTA
-117 DSYFE
+117 DSFFKTTD
-122 NGKSKTAD
+122 NKTAA
-130 NLIEGI
+130 NLKDGI
-136 ADKAVKGKDGKTERK
+136 ANQAVKDKDGKTERK
-151 TDANGFVKF
+151 TDNNGYVQFA
-160 EDLNVGMYLVIETT
+160 DLNVGMYLVIETT

-193 RVQVG
+193 RVQDG
-198 EQATGDQLKEWLYDV
+198 EQATGGQLKEWLYDV

-225 ITLVKKGK
+225 ITLIKKGK
-233 TDGKENEIENL
+233 TDGKENEIKNL
-244 PNVIFKL
+244 PDVIFKL
-251 QRYNEN
+251 QRYNVN
-257 STSEDKYDD
+257 STNADKYDD
-266 YTVNGKCEF
+266 YTVNNTCEF
-275 TTNGSGEITVQNLLK
+275 TTNKDGKITVQSLLK

-317 FEIND
+317 FEID
-322 QGKLVT
+322 DKGKLVT

-340 NNDNTMTVYNH
+340 NDDNTMTVYNH
-351 KPDLEKDVKQRD
+351 KPDLEKDVTQRD
-363 ITKGSDAGN
+363 TTKGSDTGN

-379 DTVEYTLTIYV
+379 DTVKYTLTIYV
-390 PKNVAKLKT
+390 PENVAKLKT

-412 HNIDSVTISSKS
+412 HNIDSVTISSK
-424 VEGQDVV
+424 DVDFV
-431 FAANTDYKLTDTSN
+431 ANTDYKLTDTSN
-445 ADTNTSEITIDF
+445 VDTNTSEITIDF
-457 KAGMS
+457 KAGTS
-462 QDKLNAAA
+462 QEKLNAAA

-498 LDYSRKTDIQEGE
+498 LDYSRKTDIQEGDI
-511 TDTPYEIH
+511 DTPYEIH

-556 EKTDKLKEGT
+556 ANTDKLEKGT
-566 TDTVIFGIKE
+566 TDTVIFGVNK
-576 CKFLTAT
+576 CKFLTAA
-583 EAKALGLNAT
+583 EAKALGLNTT
-593 EAENEPKWFKVT
+593 EDENEPKWFKVA

-613 VNAGCATVNG
+613 ENAGRATVNG

-674 DVKTTTFKNGQDD
+674 DVKTTTFKNGDNE

>member
-28 AEGEGNAQ
+28 ENGEGNAQ
-36 TPEIK
+36 TPTIK
-41 TSVSTIDKIKKG
+41 TSVSTIDKTKKG

-71 GTGEQQSVPDGA
+71 GTGEQQTVPDEA

-108 AGKPDAVTA
+108 ASGDTAVTA
-117 DSYFE
+117 DSYF
-122 NGKSKTAD
+122 KSPDSKTAA
-130 NLIEGI
+130 NLIDGI
-136 ADKAVKGKDGKTERK
+136 ADKVIKDKDDKTERK
-151 TDANGFVKF
+151 TDANGFVQF
-160 EDLNVGMYLVIETT
+160 ADLSVGMYLVIETT
-174 TPDSVVKPVD
+174 PPDSVVKPVD

-198 EQATGDQLKEWLYDV
+198 EQAKDGQLKEWLYDV

-233 TDGKENEIENL
+233 TDGKENEIKNL
-244 PNVIFKL
+244 PDVIFKL

-257 STSEDKYDD
+257 STNADRYDD
-266 YTVNGKCEF
+266 YTVNGTCEF

-295 VEIGYAEN
+295 VEIGYVDG

-317 FEIND
+317 FEIDD

-328 PDGATPN
+328 PAGATQN

-390 PKNVAKLKT
+390 PENVAKLKT

-412 HNIDSVTISSKS
+412 HNIDSVTISSK
-424 VEGQDVV
+424 DAV
-431 FAANTDYKLTDTSN
+431 FAADTDYMLTDTSN
-445 ADTNTSEITIDF
+445 VDTSEITIDF
-457 KAGMS
+457 KAGTN

-498 LDYSRKTDIQEGE
+498 LDYSRKTDIQAGE

-529 GILKKGQDGN
+529 GIVKKGQDGN
-539 TEKLLNG
+539 TDKLLNG

-566 TDTVIFGIKE
+566 ADTVIFGIKE
-576 CKFLTAT
+576 CKFLTAA

-651 TVDYAT
+651 TVDYKT

-674 DVKTTTFKNGQDD
+674 DVKTTTFKNGDNE

>member
-28 AEGEGNAQ
+28 DDGEGNAQ
-36 TPEIK
+36 TPTIK
-41 TSVSTIDKIKKG
+41 TSVSTIDKTKKG

-66 TGSVA
+66 TDSVA
-71 GTGEQQSVPDGA
+71 GTGEQQTVPDGA

-108 AGKPDAVTA
+108 ASDDNAVTA
-117 DSYFE
+117 DSFFKTTD
-122 NGKSKTAD
+122 NKTAA
-130 NLIEGI
+130 NLKDGI
-136 ADKAVKGKDGKTERK
+136 ANQAVKDKNGKTERK
-151 TDANGFVKF
+151 TDNNGYVQFA
-160 EDLNVGMYLVIETT
+160 DLNVGMYLVIETT

-193 RVQVG
+193 RVQDG
-198 EQATGDQLKEWLYDV
+198 EQAMGGQLKEWLYDV

-225 ITLVKKGK
+225 ITLIKKGK
-233 TDGKENEIENL
+233 TDGKENEIKNL
-244 PNVIFKL
+244 PDVIFKL
-251 QRYNEN
+251 QRYNVN
-257 STSEDKYDD
+257 STNADKYDD
-266 YTVNGKCEF
+266 YTVNNTCEF
-275 TTNGSGEITVQNLLK
+275 TTNKDGKITVQSLLK

-317 FEIND
+317 FEID
-322 QGKLVT
+322 DKGKLVT

-340 NNDNTMTVYNH
+340 NDDNTMTVYNH
-351 KPDLEKDVKQRD
+351 KPDLEKDVTQRD
-363 ITKGSDAGN
+363 TTKGSDTGN

-379 DTVEYTLTIYV
+379 DTVKYTLTIYV
-390 PKNVAKLKT
+390 PENVAKLNT

-412 HNIDSVTISSKS
+412 HNIDSVTISSKDADF
-424 VEGQDVV
+424 V
-431 FAANTDYKLTDTSN
+431 ANTDYKLTDTSN
-445 ADTNTSEITIDF
+445 VDTNTSEITIDF
-457 KAGMS
+457 KAGTS
-462 QDKLNAAA
+462 QEKLNAAA

-498 LDYSRKTDIQEGE
+498 LDYSRKTDIQEGDI
-511 TDTPYEIH
+511 DTPYEIH

-556 EKTDKLKEGT
+556 ANTDKLEKGT
-566 TDTVIFGIKE
+566 TDTVIFGVNK
-576 CKFLTAT
+576 CKFLTAA
-583 EAKALGLNAT
+583 EAKALGLNTT
-593 EAENEPKWFKVT
+593 EDENEPKWFKVA

-613 VNAGCATVNG
+613 ENAGRATVKG

-674 DVKTTTFKNGQDD
+674 DVKTTTFKNGDNE

>member
-1 MKKAKRFLTGLL
+1 MKKVKRFLTGLL

-41 TSVSTIDKIKKG
+41 TSVSTIDKTKKG

-71 GTGEQQSVPDGA
+71 GTGEQQTVPNGA

-108 AGKPDAVTA
+108 ASDDAAVTA
-117 DSYFE
+117 DSFF
-122 NGKSKTAD
+122 KSPDNKTVA
-130 NLIEGI
+130 NLNEGI
-136 ADKAVKGKDGKTERK
+136 ADKAVKDAEGNTERK
-151 TDANGFVKF
+151 TNDKGFVQF
-160 EDLNVGMYLVIETT
+160 ADLDVGMYLVIETT

-198 EQATGDQLKEWLYDV
+198 EQATGNQLKEWLYDV

-251 QRYNEN
+251 QRYNKN
-257 STSEDKYDD
+257 SASTDKYDD
-266 YTVNGKCEF
+266 YTVNNTCEF
-275 TTNGSGEITVQNLLK
+275 TTNKDGEITVENLLK

-295 VEIGYAEN
+295 VEIGYTEG

-390 PKNVAKLKT
+390 PENVAKLKT
-399 FKVVDTMNKNQLM
+399 FKVVDTMNKDQLM
-412 HNIDSVTISSKS
+412 HNLDSVTISSKDT
-424 VEGQDVV
+424 EGQDVT
-431 FAANTDYKLTDTSN
+431 FAANTDYTLTNASN
-445 ADTNTSEITIDF
+445 GNNSEITIDF
-457 KAGMS
+457 KVGTS

-479 ATLQPDAD
+479 ATLQPGAD
-487 TTTVGNVNEAH
+487 TTTDGNVNEAH
-498 LDYSRKTDIQEGE
+498 LDYSRKTDIKDGE
-511 TDTPYEIH
+511 DDTPYEIH

-556 EKTDKLKEGT
+556 ANTDKLKENT
-566 TDTVIFGIKE
+566 TDAVIFGVKE
-576 CKFLTAT
+576 CRFLTAAD
-583 EAKALGLNAT
+583 AKALGLNET
-593 EAENEPKWFKVT
+593 EAETEPKWFKVD
-605 TLTTAGEG
+605 TLTTTGEG
-613 VNAGCATVNG
+613 DEAGRATVSG

-651 TVDYAT
+651 TVDYTT
-657 SWTVNDKFS
+657 SWTVSNKFS

-674 DVKTTTFKNGQDD
+674 DAKTTTFKNGTNE
-687 YTYAPITIINR
+687 YTYALITIINR

>member
-41 TSVSTIDKIKKG
+41 TSVSTIDKTKKG

-174 TPDSVVKPVD
+174 PPDSVVKPVD

-198 EQATGDQLKEWLYDV
+198 EQAKDGQLKEWLYDV

-233 TDGKENEIENL
+233 TDGKENEIKNL
-244 PNVIFKL
+244 PDVIFKL

-257 STSEDKYDD
+257 STNADRYDD
-266 YTVNGKCEF
+266 YTVNGTCEF

-295 VEIGYAEN
+295 VEIGYTEG

-328 PDGATPN
+328 PAGATAN

-340 NNDNTMTVYNH
+340 NSDNTMTVYNH
-351 KPDLEKDVKQRD
+351 KPDLEKDV
-363 ITKGSDAGN
+363 TKRNDGKGTDEGN

-379 DTVEYTLTIYV
+379 DTVKYTLTIYV
-390 PKNVAKLKT
+390 PENVAKLKT
-399 FKVVDTMNKNQLM
+399 FKVVDTMNKDQLM
-412 HNIDSVTISSKS
+412 HNLDSVTISSKDT
-424 VEGQDVV
+424 EGQDVT
-431 FAANTDYKLTDTSN
+431 FAANTDYTLTNTSN
-445 ADTNTSEITIDF
+445 GNNSEITIDF
-457 KAGMS
+457 KAGTI

-479 ATLQPDAD
+479 ATLRPGAD

-539 TEKLLNG
+539 TDKLLNG

-556 EKTDKLKEGT
+556 VNTDKLKEGT
-566 TDTVIFGIKE
+566 TDTVIFFGINE
-576 CKFLTAT
+576 CKFLTAA

-593 EAENEPKWFKVT
+593 EAENAPKWFKVT

-613 VNAGCATVNG
+613 ADAGCATVKG

-657 SWTVNDKFS
+657 SWTVSDKFS

-674 DVKTTTFKNGQDD
+674 DVKTTTFKNGENE

>member
-28 AEGEGNAQ
+28 EGGESNAQ

-41 TSVSTIDKIKKG
+41 TSVSTIDKTKKG
-53 SITIYKYLHSTEL
+53 SITIYKYLHSTDL

-71 GTGEQQSVPDGA
+71 GTGEQQKVPNEA

-108 AGKPDAVTA
+108 ASGDTAVTA
-117 DSYFE
+117 DSFFKTPD
-122 NGKSKTAD
+122 NKTAA
-130 NLIEGI
+130 NLKEGI
-136 ADKAVKGKDGKTERK
+136 ADKAVKGEDGKTERK

-160 EDLNVGMYLVIETT
+160 ADLSVGMYLVIETT

-193 RVQVG
+193 RVQDG
-198 EQATGDQLKEWLYDV
+198 EQATGGQLKEWLYDV

-225 ITLVKKGK
+225 ITLIKKGK
-233 TDGKENEIENL
+233 TDGKENEIKNL
-244 PNVIFKL
+244 PDVIFKL
-251 QRYNEN
+251 QRYNVN
-257 STSEDKYDD
+257 STNADKYDD
-266 YTVNGKCEF
+266 YTVNNTCEF
-275 TTNGSGEITVQNLLK
+275 TTDKDGKITVQSLLK

-317 FEIND
+317 FEID
-322 QGKLVT
+322 DKGKLVT

-340 NNDNTMTVYNH
+340 NDDNTMTVYNH
-351 KPDLEKDVKQRD
+351 KPDLEKDVTQRD
-363 ITKGSDAGN
+363 TTKGSDTGN

-379 DTVEYTLTIYV
+379 DTVKYTLTIYV
-390 PKNVAKLKT
+390 PENVAKLKT

-412 HNIDSVTISSKS
+412 HNIDSVTISSK
-424 VEGQDVV
+424 DVDFV
-431 FAANTDYKLTDTSN
+431 ANTDYKLTDTSN
-445 ADTNTSEITIDF
+445 VDKNTSEITIDF
-457 KAGMS
+457 KAGTS
-462 QDKLNAAA
+462 QEKLNAAA

-498 LDYSRKTDIQEGE
+498 LDYSRKTDIQEGDI
-511 TDTPYEIH
+511 DTPYEIH

-556 EKTDKLKEGT
+556 ANTDKLEKGT
-566 TDTVIFGIKE
+566 TDTVIFGVNK
-576 CKFLTAT
+576 CKFLTAA
-583 EAKALGLNAT
+583 EAKALGLNTT
-593 EAENEPKWFKVT
+593 EDENEPKWFKVA

-613 VNAGCATVNG
+613 ENAGRATVNG

-674 DVKTTTFKNGQDD
+674 DVKTTTFKNGDNE

>member
-28 AEGEGNAQ
+28 ENGEGNAQ
-36 TPEIK
+36 TPTIK
-41 TSVSTIDKIKKG
+41 TSVSTIDKTKKG

-71 GTGEQQSVPDGA
+71 GTGEQQTVPDEA

-108 AGKPDAVTA
+108 ASGDTAVTA
-117 DSYFE
+117 DSYF
-122 NGKSKTAD
+122 KSPDSKTAA
-130 NLIEGI
+130 NLIDGI

-151 TDANGFVKF
+151 TDNNGYVQFA
-160 EDLNVGMYLVIETT
+160 DLSVGMYLVIETT
-174 TPDSVVKPVD
+174 PPDSVVKPVD

-198 EQATGDQLKEWLYDV
+198 EQAKDGQLKEWLYDV

-233 TDGKENEIENL
+233 TDGKENEIKNL
-244 PNVIFKL
+244 PDVIFKL

-257 STSEDKYDD
+257 STNADRYDD
-266 YTVNGKCEF
+266 YTVNGTCEF

-317 FEIND
+317 FEIDD

-328 PDGATPN
+328 PAGATPN

-390 PKNVAKLKT
+390 PENVAKLKT

-412 HNIDSVTISSKS
+412 HNIDSVTISSK
-424 VEGQDVV
+424 DAV
-431 FAANTDYKLTDTSN
+431 FAADTDYMLTDTSN
-445 ADTNTSEITIDF
+445 VDTSEITIDF
-457 KAGMS
+457 KAGTN

-498 LDYSRKTDIQEGE
+498 LDYSRKTDIQEDD

-556 EKTDKLKEGT
+556 VNTDKLKEGT
-566 TDTVIFGIKE
+566 TDIVNFGLNE
-576 CKFLTAT
+576 CKFLTAA

-613 VNAGCATVNG
+613 ADAGCATVKG

-651 TVDYAT
+651 TVDYET

-674 DVKTTTFKNGQDD
+674 DVKTTTFKNGENE

>member
-28 AEGEGNAQ
+28 DEGEGNAQ
-36 TPEIK
+36 TPTIK
-41 TSVSTIDKIKKG
+41 TSVSTIDKTKKG

-66 TGSVA
+66 KDSVA
-71 GTGEQQSVPDGA
+71 GTGEQQTVPDGA

-108 AGKPDAVTA
+108 ASHDNAVTA
-117 DSYFE
+117 DSFFKTTD
-122 NGKSKTAD
+122 NKTAA
-130 NLIEGI
+130 NLKDGI
-136 ADKAVKGKDGKTERK
+136 AKQAVKDKNGKTERK
-151 TDANGFVKF
+151 TDNNGYVQFA
-160 EDLNVGMYLVIETT
+160 DLNVGMYLVIETT

-193 RVQVG
+193 RVQDG
-198 EQATGDQLKEWLYDV
+198 EQATGGQLKEWLYDV

-225 ITLVKKGK
+225 ITLIKKGK
-233 TDGKENEIENL
+233 TDGKENEIKNL
-244 PNVIFKL
+244 PDVIFKL
-251 QRYNEN
+251 QRYNVN
-257 STSEDKYDD
+257 STNADKYDD
-266 YTVNGKCEF
+266 YTVNNTCEF
-275 TTNGSGEITVQNLLK
+275 TTNKDGKITVQSLLK

-317 FEIND
+317 FEID
-322 QGKLVT
+322 DKGKLVT
-328 PDGATPN
+328 PNGATPN

-340 NNDNTMTVYNH
+340 NDGNTMTVYNH
-351 KPDLEKDVKQRD
+351 KPDLEKDVTQRD
-363 ITKGSDAGN
+363 TTKGSDTGN

-379 DTVEYTLTIYV
+379 DTVKYTLTIYV
-390 PKNVAKLKT
+390 PENVAKLKT

-412 HNIDSVTISSKS
+412 HNIDSVTISSKN
-424 VEGQDVV
+424 VDFV
-431 FAANTDYKLTDTSN
+431 ANTDYKLTDTSN
-445 ADTNTSEITIDF
+445 VDTNTSEITIDF
-457 KAGMS
+457 KAGTS
-462 QDKLNAAA
+462 QGKLNAAA

-498 LDYSRKTDIQEGE
+498 LDYSRKTDIQEGDI
-511 TDTPYEIH
+511 DTPYEIH

-556 EKTDKLKEGT
+556 ANTDKLEKGT
-566 TDTVIFGIKE
+566 TDTVIFGVNK
-576 CKFLTAT
+576 CKFLTAA
-583 EAKALGLNAT
+583 EAKALGLNTT
-593 EAENEPKWFKVT
+593 EDEKEPKWFKVA

-613 VNAGCATVNG
+613 ENAGRATVNG

-674 DVKTTTFKNGQDD
+674 DVKTTTFKNGDNE

>member
-28 AEGEGNAQ
+28 DDGEGNAQ
-36 TPEIK
+36 TPTIK
-41 TSVSTIDKIKKG
+41 TSVSTIDKTKKG
-53 SITIYKYLHSTEL
+53 SITIYKYLHSTDL

-71 GTGEQQSVPDGA
+71 GTGEQQKVPNEA

-89 GFTIYQVKTAD
+89 GFTIYQVKTAN

-108 AGKPDAVTA
+108 ASDDAAVTA
-117 DSYFE
+117 DSFFKTPD
-122 NGKSKTAD
+122 NKTAE
-130 NLIEGI
+130 NLNDGI
-136 ADKAVKGKDGKTERK
+136 ANKVVKDKTGKTERK
-151 TDANGFVKF
+151 TDKNGYVQFA
-160 EDLNVGMYLVIETT
+160 DLNVGMYLVIETT

-193 RVQVG
+193 RVQDG
-198 EQATGDQLKEWLYDV
+198 EQATGGQLKEWLYDV

-225 ITLVKKGK
+225 ITLIKKGK
-233 TDGKENEIENL
+233 TDGKKDEIKNL
-244 PNVIFKL
+244 PDVIFKL
-251 QRYNEN
+251 QRYNVN
-257 STSEDKYDD
+257 STNADKYDD
-266 YTVNGKCEF
+266 YTVDNTCEF
-275 TTNGSGEITVQNLLK
+275 TTDSEGKITVKSLLK

-317 FEIND
+317 FEIDD

-351 KPDLEKDVKQRD
+351 KPDLEKDVTQRD
-363 ITKGSDAGN
+363 TTKGSDTGN

-379 DTVEYTLTIYV
+379 DNVEYTLTIYV
-390 PKNVAKLKT
+390 PENVAKLKT

-412 HNIDSVTISSKS
+412 HNIDSVTISS
-424 VEGQDVV
+424 GDVNFV
-431 FAANTDYKLTDTSN
+431 ANTDYKLTDTSN
-445 ADTNTSEITIDF
+445 VDTNTSEITIDF
-457 KAGMS
+457 KAGTS
-462 QDKLNAAA
+462 QEKLNAAA

-498 LDYSRKTDIQEGE
+498 LDYSRKTDIQEGDI
-511 TDTPYEIH
+511 DTPYEIH

-556 EKTDKLKEGT
+556 ANTDKLEKGT
-566 TDTVIFGIKE
+566 TDTVIFGVNK
-576 CKFLTAT
+576 CKFLTAA
-583 EAKALGLNAT
+583 EAKALGLNTT
-593 EAENEPKWFKVT
+593 EDENEPKWFKVA

-613 VNAGCATVNG
+613 ENAGRATVNG

-674 DVKTTTFKNGQDD
+674 DVKTTTFKNGDNE

>member
-28 AEGEGNAQ
+28 EGGESNAQ
-36 TPEIK
+36 TPTIK
-41 TSVSTIDKIKKG
+41 TSVSTIDKTKKG
-53 SITIYKYLHSTEL
+53 SITIYKYLHSTDL

-71 GTGEQQSVPDGA
+71 GTGEQQKVPNEA

-108 AGKPDAVTA
+108 ASDDTAVTA
-117 DSYFE
+117 DSFF
-122 NGKSKTAD
+122 KSPDNKTVA
-130 NLIEGI
+130 NLNEGI
-136 ADKAVKGKDGKTERK
+136 ADKAVKDAEGKTERK
-151 TDANGFVKF
+151 TNGEGFVKF
-160 EDLNVGMYLVIETT
+160 ADLDVGMYLVIETT

-198 EQATGDQLKEWLYDV
+198 EQATNGQLKEWLYDV

-225 ITLVKKGK
+225 ITLIKKGK
-233 TDGKENEIENL
+233 TDGKENEIKNL
-244 PNVIFKL
+244 PDVIFKL
-251 QRYNEN
+251 QRYNKN
-257 STSEDKYDD
+257 SASTDKYDD
-266 YTVNGKCEF
+266 YTVNNTCEF
-275 TTNGSGEITVQNLLK
+275 TTNKDGEITVENLLK

-295 VEIGYAEN
+295 VEIGYTEG

-328 PDGATPN
+328 PDGATTN

-340 NNDNTMTVYNH
+340 NNNNTMTVYNH

-390 PKNVAKLKT
+390 PENVAKLKT

-424 VEGQDVV
+424 VDGQDVGFV
-431 FAANTDYKLTDTSN
+431 ANDDYKLTNTSN
-445 ADTNTSEITIDF
+445 GDTSEITIDF
-457 KAGMS
+457 KTGMS

-566 TDTVIFGIKE
+566 TDTVIFGIKG

-593 EAENEPKWFKVT
+593 EAEDEPKWFKVT

-651 TVDYAT
+651 TVDYET
-657 SWTVNDKFS
+657 SWTVNNKFS

-674 DVKTTTFKNGQDD
+674 DEKTTTFKNGQGD

>member
-28 AEGEGNAQ
+28 DEGEGNAQ
-36 TPEIK
+36 TPTIK
-41 TSVSTIDKIKKG
+41 TSVSTIDKTKKG

-66 TGSVA
+66 TDSVA
-71 GTGEQQSVPDGA
+71 GTGEQQTVPDGA

-108 AGKPDAVTA
+108 ASDDNAVTA
-117 DSYFE
+117 DSFFKTTD
-122 NGKSKTAD
+122 NKTAA
-130 NLIEGI
+130 NLKDGI
-136 ADKAVKGKDGKTERK
+136 ANQAVKDKNGKTERK
-151 TDANGFVKF
+151 TDNNGYVQFA
-160 EDLNVGMYLVIETT
+160 DLNVGMYLVIETT

-193 RVQVG
+193 RVQDG
-198 EQATGDQLKEWLYDV
+198 EQATGGQLKEWLYDV

-225 ITLVKKGK
+225 ITLIKKGK
-233 TDGKENEIENL
+233 TDGKENEIKNL
-244 PNVIFKL
+244 PDVIFKL
-251 QRYNEN
+251 QRYNVN
-257 STSEDKYDD
+257 STNADKYDD
-266 YTVNGKCEF
+266 YTVNNTCEF
-275 TTNGSGEITVQNLLK
+275 TTNKDGKITVQSLLK

-317 FEIND
+317 FEID
-322 QGKLVT
+322 DKGKLVT

-340 NNDNTMTVYNH
+340 NDDNTMTVYNH
-351 KPDLEKDVKQRD
+351 KPDLEKDVTQRD
-363 ITKGSDAGN
+363 TTKGSDTGN
-372 DTDYAVG
+372 NTDYAVG
-379 DTVEYTLTIYV
+379 DTVKYTLTIYV
-390 PKNVAKLKT
+390 PENVAKLKT

-412 HNIDSVTISSKS
+412 HNIDSVTISSK
-424 VEGQDVV
+424 DVDFV
-431 FAANTDYKLTDTSN
+431 ANTDYKLTDTSN
-445 ADTNTSEITIDF
+445 VDTNTSEITIDF
-457 KAGMS
+457 KAGTS
-462 QDKLNAAA
+462 QEKLNAAA

-498 LDYSRKTDIQEGE
+498 LDYSRKTDIQEGDI
-511 TDTPYEIH
+511 DTPYEIH

-556 EKTDKLKEGT
+556 ANTDKLEKGT
-566 TDTVIFGIKE
+566 TDTVIFGVNK
-576 CKFLTAT
+576 CKFLTAA
-583 EAKALGLNAT
+583 EAKALGLNTT
-593 EAENEPKWFKVT
+593 EDENEPKWFKVA

-613 VNAGCATVNG
+613 ENAGRATVNG
-623 LPDGE
+623 LPDGK

-674 DVKTTTFKNGQDD
+674 DVKTTTFKNGDNE

>member
-28 AEGEGNAQ
+28 EGGESNAQ
-36 TPEIK
+36 TPTIK
-41 TSVSTIDKIKKG
+41 TSVSTIDKTKKG
-53 SITIYKYLHSTEL
+53 SITIYKYLHSTDL

-71 GTGEQQSVPDGA
+71 GTGEQQKVPNEA

-108 AGKPDAVTA
+108 ASGDTAVTA
-117 DSYFE
+117 DSFFKTPD
-122 NGKSKTAD
+122 NKTAA
-130 NLIEGI
+130 NLKEGI
-136 ADKAVKGKDGKTERK
+136 ANKAVKGEDGKTERK

-160 EDLNVGMYLVIETT
+160 ADLSVGMYLVIETT

-193 RVQVG
+193 RVQDG
-198 EQATGDQLKEWLYDV
+198 EQATGGQLKEWLYDV

-225 ITLVKKGK
+225 ITLIKKGK
-233 TDGKENEIENL
+233 TDGKENEIKNL
-244 PNVIFKL
+244 PDVIFKL
-251 QRYNEN
+251 QRYNVN
-257 STSEDKYDD
+257 STNADKYDD
-266 YTVNGKCEF
+266 YTVNNTCEF
-275 TTNGSGEITVQNLLK
+275 TTDKDGKITVQSLLK

-317 FEIND
+317 FEID
-322 QGKLVT
+322 DKGKLVT
-328 PDGATPN
+328 PDEATPN

-340 NNDNTMTVYNH
+340 NDDNTMTVYNH
-351 KPDLEKDVKQRD
+351 KPDLEKDVTQRD
-363 ITKGSDAGN
+363 TTKGSDTGN
-372 DTDYAVG
+372 DTDHAVG
-379 DTVEYTLTIYV
+379 DTVKYTLTIYV
-390 PKNVAKLKT
+390 PENVAKLKT

-412 HNIDSVTISSKS
+412 HNIDSVTISSK
-424 VEGQDVV
+424 DVDFV
-431 FAANTDYKLTDTSN
+431 ANTDYKLTDTSN
-445 ADTNTSEITIDF
+445 GDKNTSEITIDF
-457 KAGMS
+457 KAGTS
-462 QDKLNAAA
+462 QEKLNAAA

-498 LDYSRKTDIQEGE
+498 LDYSRKTDIQEGDI
-511 TDTPYEIH
+511 DTPYEIH

-556 EKTDKLKEGT
+556 ANTDKLEKGT
-566 TDTVIFGIKE
+566 TDTVIFGVNK
-576 CKFLTAT
+576 CKFLTAA
-583 EAKALGLNAT
+583 EAKALGLNTT
-593 EAENEPKWFKVT
+593 EDENEPKWFKVA

-613 VNAGCATVNG
+613 ENAGRATVNG

-674 DVKTTTFKNGQDD
+674 DVKTTTFKNGDNE

>member
-28 AEGEGNAQ
+28 DEGEGNAQ
-36 TPEIK
+36 TPTIK
-41 TSVSTIDKIKKG
+41 TSVSTIDKTKKG

-66 TGSVA
+66 TDSVA
-71 GTGEQQSVPDGA
+71 GTGEQQTVPDGA

-108 AGKPDAVTA
+108 ASDDNAVTA
-117 DSYFE
+117 DSFFKTPD
-122 NGKSKTAD
+122 NKTAE
-130 NLIEGI
+130 NLNDGI
-136 ADKAVKGKDGKTERK
+136 ANKAVKDKTGKTERK
-151 TDANGFVKF
+151 TDENGYVQFA
-160 EDLNVGMYLVIETT
+160 DLDVGMYLVIETT

-193 RVQVG
+193 RVQDG
-198 EQATGDQLKEWLYDV
+198 EQATGGQLKEWLYDV

-225 ITLVKKGK
+225 ITLIKKGK
-233 TDGKENEIENL
+233 TDGKENEIKNL
-244 PNVIFKL
+244 PDVIFKL
-251 QRYNEN
+251 QRYNVN
-257 STSEDKYDD
+257 STNADKYDD
-266 YTVNGKCEF
+266 YTVNNTCEF
-275 TTNGSGEITVQNLLK
+275 TTNKDGKITVQSLLK

-317 FEIND
+317 FEID
-322 QGKLVT
+322 DKGKLVT

-340 NNDNTMTVYNH
+340 NDDNTMTVYNH
-351 KPDLEKDVKQRD
+351 KPDLEKDVTQRD
-363 ITKGSDAGN
+363 TTKGSDTGN

-379 DTVEYTLTIYV
+379 DTVKYTLTIYV
-390 PKNVAKLKT
+390 PENVAKLKT

-412 HNIDSVTISSKS
+412 HNIDSVTISSKN
-424 VEGQDVV
+424 VDGQDVGFV
-431 FAANTDYKLTDTSN
+431 ANDDYKLTNTSN
-445 ADTNTSEITIDF
+445 GDTSEITIDF
-457 KAGMS
+457 KAGTS
-462 QDKLNAAA
+462 QEKLNAAA

-479 ATLQPDAD
+479 ATLQPGAD
-487 TTTVGNVNEAH
+487 TTTDGNVNEAH
-498 LDYSRKTDIQEGE
+498 LDYSRKTDIQEGDI
-511 TDTPYEIH
+511 DTPYEIH

-556 EKTDKLKEGT
+556 ANTDKLEKGT
-566 TDTVIFGIKE
+566 TDTVIFGVNK
-576 CKFLTAT
+576 CKFLTAA
-583 EAKALGLNAT
+583 EAKALGLNTT
-593 EAENEPKWFKVT
+593 EDENEPKWFKVA

-613 VNAGCATVNG
+613 ENAGRATVNG

-674 DVKTTTFKNGQDD
+674 DVKTTTFKNGDNE

>member
-28 AEGEGNAQ
+28 DEGEGNAQ
-36 TPEIK
+36 TPTIK
-41 TSVSTIDKIKKG
+41 TSVSTIDKTKKG
-53 SITIYKYLHSTEL
+53 SITIYKYLHSAEL
-66 TGSVA
+66 TDSVA
-71 GTGEQQSVPDGA
+71 GTGEQQTVPDGA

-108 AGKPDAVTA
+108 ASDDNAVTA
-117 DSYFE
+117 DSFFKTPD
-122 NGKSKTAD
+122 NKTAE
-130 NLIEGI
+130 NLNDGI
-136 ADKAVKGKDGKTERK
+136 ANKAVKDKTGKTERK
-151 TDANGFVKF
+151 TDENGYVQFA
-160 EDLNVGMYLVIETT
+160 DLNVGMYLVIETT

-193 RVQVG
+193 RVQDG
-198 EQATGDQLKEWLYDV
+198 EQATGGQLKEWLYDV

-225 ITLVKKGK
+225 ITLIKKGK
-233 TDGKENEIENL
+233 TDGKENEIKNL
-244 PNVIFKL
+244 PDVIFKL
-251 QRYNEN
+251 QRYNVN
-257 STSEDKYDD
+257 STNADKYDD
-266 YTVNGKCEF
+266 YTVNNTCEF
-275 TTNGSGEITVQNLLK
+275 TTNKDGKITVQSLLK

-317 FEIND
+317 FEID
-322 QGKLVT
+322 DKGKLVT

-340 NNDNTMTVYNH
+340 NDDNTMTVYNH
-351 KPDLEKDVKQRD
+351 KPDLEKDVTQRD
-363 ITKGSDAGN
+363 TTKGSDTGN

-379 DTVEYTLTIYV
+379 DTVKYTLTIYV
-390 PKNVAKLKT
+390 PENVAKLKT

-412 HNIDSVTISSKS
+412 HNIDSVTISSK
-424 VEGQDVV
+424 DVDFV
-431 FAANTDYKLTDTSN
+431 ANTDYKLTDTSN
-445 ADTNTSEITIDF
+445 VDKNTSEITIDF
-457 KAGMS
+457 KAGTS
-462 QDKLNAAA
+462 QEKLNAAA

-498 LDYSRKTDIQEGE
+498 LDYSRKTDIQEGDI
-511 TDTPYEIH
+511 DTPYEIH

-556 EKTDKLKEGT
+556 ANTDKLEKGT
-566 TDTVIFGIKE
+566 TDTVIFGVNK
-576 CKFLTAT
+576 CKFLTAA
-583 EAKALGLNAT
+583 EAKALGLNTT
-593 EAENEPKWFKVT
+593 EDENEPKWFKVA

-613 VNAGCATVNG
+613 ENAGRATVNG

-674 DVKTTTFKNGQDD
+674 DVKTTTFKNGDNE

>member
-41 TSVSTIDKIKKG
+41 TSVSTIDKTKKG

-71 GTGEQQSVPDGA
+71 GTGEQQAVPNEA

-108 AGKPDAVTA
+108 ASDDNAVTA
-117 DSYFE
+117 DSFFKTP
-122 NGKSKTAD
+122 GDKTAA
-130 NLIEGI
+130 NLKEGI

-174 TPDSVVKPVD
+174 TPDSVVKPVE

-233 TDGKENEIENL
+233 TDGKENEIKNL
-244 PNVIFKL
+244 PDVIFKL

-257 STSEDKYDD
+257 STNADRYDD
-266 YTVNGKCEF
+266 YTVNGTCEF

-295 VEIGYAEN
+295 VEIGYTEG

-328 PDGATPN
+328 PAGATAN

-340 NNDNTMTVYNH
+340 NSDNTMTVYNH
-351 KPDLEKDVKQRD
+351 KPDLEKDV
-363 ITKGSDAGN
+363 TKRNDGKGTDEGN

-379 DTVEYTLTIYV
+379 DTVKYTLTIYV
-390 PKNVAKLKT
+390 PENVAKLKT
-399 FKVVDTMNKNQLM
+399 FKVVDTMNKDQLM
-412 HNIDSVTISSKS
+412 HNLDSVTISSKDT
-424 VEGQDVV
+424 EGQDVT
-431 FAANTDYKLTDTSN
+431 FAANTDYTLTNTSN
-445 ADTNTSEITIDF
+445 GNNSEITIDF
-457 KAGMS
+457 KAGTS

-498 LDYSRKTDIQEGE
+498 LDYSRKTDIQKGE

-556 EKTDKLKEGT
+556 VNTDKLKEGT
-566 TDTVIFGIKE
+566 TDTVIFFGINE
-576 CKFLTAT
+576 CKFLTAA

-593 EAENEPKWFKVT
+593 EAANAPKWFKVT

-613 VNAGCATVNG
+613 ADAGCATVKG

-657 SWTVNDKFS
+657 SWTVSDKFS

-674 DVKTTTFKNGQDD
+674 DVKTTTFKNGENE

>member
-28 AEGEGNAQ
+28 AEDEGNAQ

-41 TSVSTIDKIKKG
+41 TSVSTIDKTKKG

-71 GTGEQQSVPDGA
+71 GTGEQQSVPDEA

-100 ELVAYYEA
+100 DLVAYYEA

-117 DSYFE
+117 DSYF
-122 NGKSKTAD
+122 KSPDNKTAE
-130 NLIEGI
+130 NLKDGI
-136 ADKAVKGKDGKTERK
+136 AAVVGEDGKTERK
-151 TDANGFVKF
+151 TNDKGFVKF
-160 EDLNVGMYLVIETT
+160 ADLDVGMYLVIETT
-174 TPDSVVKPVD
+174 PPDSVVKPVE

-198 EQATGDQLKEWLYDV
+198 EQATGGQLKEWLYDV
-213 VVYPKNSSAKGD
+213 VVYPKNSSAKGN

-257 STSEDKYDD
+257 STNADRYDD
-266 YTVNGKCEF
+266 YIVNGTCEF
-275 TTNGSGEITVQNLLK
+275 TTNNKGEITVENLLK

-295 VEIGYAEN
+295 VEIGYTEGN
-303 KESGYIINNNVAYE
+303 ESGYIINNNVAYE

-322 QGKLVT
+322 KGELVT
-328 PDGATPN
+328 PAGATAN

-340 NNDNTMTVYNH
+340 GNGNTMTVYNH
-351 KPDLEKDVKQRD
+351 KPDLEKDV
-363 ITKGSDAGN
+363 TKRNDGKGTDEGN
-372 DTDYAVG
+372 DTDYAVD

-390 PKNVAKLKT
+390 PENVAKLKT
-399 FKVVDTMNKNQLM
+399 FKVVDTMNKDQLV
-412 HNIDSVTISSKS
+412 HNIDSVTISSKDA
-424 VEGQDVV
+424 EGQDVT
-431 FAANTDYKLTDTSN
+431 FAANTDYTLTNTSN
-445 ADTNTSEITIDF
+445 GNNSEITIDF
-457 KAGMS
+457 KAGTS
-462 QDKLNAAA
+462 QDKLNACA
-470 GKTITISYT
+470 GKSITITYT
-479 ATLQPDAD
+479 ATLQPGAD
-487 TTTVGNVNEAH
+487 TTTDGNVNEAH
-498 LDYSRKTDIQEGE
+498 LDYSRKTDIKADEP
-511 TDTPYEIH
+511 DNPYEIH

-556 EKTDKLKEGT
+556 ENTDKLKENT
-566 TDTVIFGIKE
+566 TDTVIFGVNE
-576 CKFLTAT
+576 CKILTAA

-593 EAENEPKWFKVT
+593 AAETEPKWFKVA
-605 TLTTAGEG
+605 TLTTTGEG
-613 VNAGCATVNG
+613 DKAGRATVSG
-623 LPDGE
+623 LPDGT

-651 TVDYAT
+651 TVDYT
-657 SWTVNDKFS
+657 TTWTVSNTFDRN
-666 SDGKLIKR
+666 GKLIKR
-674 DVKTTTFKNGQDD
+674 DVKTTTFKNGTSD
-687 YTYAPITIINR
+687 YTYEPITIINR

>member
-28 AEGEGNAQ
+28 EGGESNAQ
-36 TPEIK
+36 TPTIK
-41 TSVSTIDKIKKG
+41 TSVSTIDKTKKG
-53 SITIYKYLHSTEL
+53 SITIYKYLHSTDL

-71 GTGEQQSVPDGA
+71 GTGEQQKVPNEA

-108 AGKPDAVTA
+108 ASGDTAVTA
-117 DSYFE
+117 DSFFKTPD
-122 NGKSKTAD
+122 NKTAA
-130 NLIEGI
+130 NLKEGI
-136 ADKAVKGKDGKTERK
+136 ANKAVKGEDGKTERK

-160 EDLNVGMYLVIETT
+160 ADLSVGMYLVIETT

-193 RVQVG
+193 RVQDG
-198 EQATGDQLKEWLYDV
+198 EQATGGQLKEWLYDV

-225 ITLVKKGK
+225 ITLIKKGK
-233 TDGKENEIENL
+233 TDGKENEIKNL
-244 PNVIFKL
+244 PDVIFKL
-251 QRYNEN
+251 QRYNVN
-257 STSEDKYDD
+257 STNADKYDD
-266 YTVNGKCEF
+266 YTVNNTCEF
-275 TTNGSGEITVQNLLK
+275 TTDKDGKITVQSLLK

-317 FEIND
+317 FEID
-322 QGKLVT
+322 DKGKLVT

-340 NNDNTMTVYNH
+340 NDDNTMTVYNH
-351 KPDLEKDVKQRD
+351 KPDLEKDVTQRD
-363 ITKGSDAGN
+363 TTKGSDTGN

-379 DTVEYTLTIYV
+379 DTVKYTLTIYV
-390 PKNVAKLKT
+390 PENVAKLKT

-412 HNIDSVTISSKS
+412 HNLDSVTISSKDT
-424 VEGQDVV
+424 EGQDVT
-431 FAANTDYKLTDTSN
+431 FAANTDYTLTNTSN
-445 ADTNTSEITIDF
+445 GNNSEITIDF
-457 KAGMS
+457 KAGTS
-462 QDKLNAAA
+462 QDKLKAAA

-498 LDYSRKTDIQEGE
+498 LDYSRKTDIQEGDI
-511 TDTPYEIH
+511 DTPYEIH

-556 EKTDKLKEGT
+556 ANTDKLEKGT
-566 TDTVIFGIKE
+566 TDTVIFGVNK
-576 CKFLTAT
+576 CKFLTAA
-583 EAKALGLNAT
+583 EAKALGLNTT
-593 EAENEPKWFKVT
+593 EDENEPKWFKVA

-613 VNAGCATVNG
+613 ENAGRATVNG

-674 DVKTTTFKNGQDD
+674 DVKTTTFKNGDNE

>member
-28 AEGEGNAQ
+28 AEDEGNAQ

-41 TSVSTIDKIKKG
+41 TSVSTIDKTKKG

-71 GTGEQQSVPDGA
+71 GTGEQQSVPDEA

-100 ELVAYYEA
+100 DLVAYYEA

-117 DSYFE
+117 DSYF
-122 NGKSKTAD
+122 KSPDNKTAE
-130 NLIEGI
+130 NLKDGI
-136 ADKAVKGKDGKTERK
+136 AAVVGEDGKTERK
-151 TDANGFVKF
+151 TNDKGFVKF

-174 TPDSVVKPVD
+174 TPDSVVKPVE

-198 EQATGDQLKEWLYDV
+198 EQATGGQLKEWLYDV

-295 VEIGYAEN
+295 VEMGYAEN
-303 KESGYIINNNVAYE
+303 SESGYIINNNVAYE

-322 QGKLVT
+322 KGKLVT
-328 PDGATPN
+328 PADATEN

-340 NNDNTMTVYNH
+340 NSDNTMTVYNH
-351 KPDLEKDVKQRD
+351 KPDLEKDVAQRD
-363 ITKGSDAGN
+363 TTKGSDAGN

-390 PKNVAKLKT
+390 PENVAKLKT
-399 FKVVDTMNKNQLM
+399 FKVVDTMNKDQLM
-412 HNIDSVTISSKS
+412 HNLDSVTISGKNA
-424 VEGQDVV
+424 EGQDVP
-431 FAANTDYKLTDTSN
+431 FANNDDYKLTDTSN
-445 ADTNTSEITIDF
+445 GNNSEITIDF
-457 KAGMS
+457 KAGTS

-479 ATLQPDAD
+479 ATLQPGAD

-498 LDYSRKTDIQEGE
+498 LDYSRKTDIKDGE
-511 TDTPYEIH
+511 DDTPYEIH

-556 EKTDKLKEGT
+556 ARTDKLKDGT
-566 TDTVIFGIKE
+566 NDIVIFGVNE
-576 CKFLTAT
+576 CKFLTAA
-583 EAKALGLNAT
+583 EAKALGLNKT
-593 EAENEPKWFKVT
+593 EDETEPKWFKVA
-605 TLTTAGEG
+605 TLTTTGEG
-613 VNAGCATVNG
+613 DEAGRATVSG

-651 TVDYAT
+651 TVDYTT
-657 SWTVNDKFS
+657 SWTVSNKFS

-674 DVKTTTFKNGQDD
+674 DVKTTTFKNGQNE

>member
-28 AEGEGNAQ
+28 EGGESNAQ
-36 TPEIK
+36 TPTIK
-41 TSVSTIDKIKKG
+41 TSVSTIDKTKKG
-53 SITIYKYLHSTEL
+53 SITIYKYLHSTDL

-71 GTGEQQSVPDGA
+71 GTGEQQKVPNEA

-108 AGKPDAVTA
+108 ASGDTAVTA
-117 DSYFE
+117 DSFFKTPD
-122 NGKSKTAD
+122 NKTAA
-130 NLIEGI
+130 NLKEGI
-136 ADKAVKGKDGKTERK
+136 ANKAVKGEDGKTERK

-160 EDLNVGMYLVIETT
+160 ADLSVGMYLVIETT

-193 RVQVG
+193 RVQDG
-198 EQATGDQLKEWLYDV
+198 EQATGGQLKEWLYDV

-225 ITLVKKGK
+225 ITLIKKGK
-233 TDGKENEIENL
+233 TDGKENEIKNL
-244 PNVIFKL
+244 PDVIFKL
-251 QRYNEN
+251 QRYNVN
-257 STSEDKYDD
+257 STNADKYDD
-266 YTVNGKCEF
+266 YTVNNTCEF
-275 TTNGSGEITVQNLLK
+275 TTDKDGKITVQSLLK

-317 FEIND
+317 FEID
-322 QGKLVT
+322 DKGKLVT

-340 NNDNTMTVYNH
+340 NDDNTMTVYNH
-351 KPDLEKDVKQRD
+351 KPDLEKDVTQRD
-363 ITKGSDAGN
+363 TTKGSDTGN

-379 DTVEYTLTIYV
+379 DTVKYTLTIYV
-390 PKNVAKLKT
+390 PENVAKLKT

-412 HNIDSVTISSKS
+412 HNIDSVTISSK
-424 VEGQDVV
+424 DVDFV
-431 FAANTDYKLTDTSN
+431 ANTDYKLTDTSN
-445 ADTNTSEITIDF
+445 VDKNTSEITIDF
-457 KAGMS
+457 KAGTS
-462 QDKLNAAA
+462 QEKLNAAA

-479 ATLQPDAD
+479 ATLQPYAD

-498 LDYSRKTDIQEGE
+498 LDYSRKTDIQEGDI
-511 TDTPYEIH
+511 DTPYEIH

-556 EKTDKLKEGT
+556 ANTDKLEKGT
-566 TDTVIFGIKE
+566 TDTVIFGVNK
-576 CKFLTAT
+576 CKFLTAA
-583 EAKALGLNAT
+583 EAKALGLNTT
-593 EAENEPKWFKVT
+593 EDENEPKWFKVA

-613 VNAGCATVNG
+613 ENAGRATVNG

-674 DVKTTTFKNGQDD
+674 DVKTTTFKNGDNE

>member
-28 AEGEGNAQ
+28 DDGEGNAQ
-36 TPEIK
+36 TPTIK
-41 TSVSTIDKIKKG
+41 TSVSTIDKTKKG

-66 TGSVA
+66 TDSVA
-71 GTGEQQSVPDGA
+71 GTGEQQTVPDGA

-108 AGKPDAVTA
+108 ASDDNAVTA
-117 DSYFE
+117 DSFFKTTD
-122 NGKSKTAD
+122 NKTAA
-130 NLIEGI
+130 NLKDGI
-136 ADKAVKGKDGKTERK
+136 ANQAVKDKDGKTERK
-151 TDANGFVKF
+151 TDNNGYVQFA
-160 EDLNVGMYLVIETT
+160 DLNVGMYLVIETT

-193 RVQVG
+193 RVQDG
-198 EQATGDQLKEWLYDV
+198 EQATGGQLKEWLYDV

-225 ITLVKKGK
+225 ITLIKKGK
-233 TDGKENEIENL
+233 TDGKENEIKNL
-244 PNVIFKL
+244 PDVIFKL
-251 QRYNEN
+251 QRYNVN
-257 STSEDKYDD
+257 STNADKYDD
-266 YTVNGKCEF
+266 YTVNNTCEF
-275 TTNGSGEITVQNLLK
+275 TTNKDGKITVQSLLK

-317 FEIND
+317 FEID
-322 QGKLVT
+322 DKGKLVT

-340 NNDNTMTVYNH
+340 NDDNTMTVYNH
-351 KPDLEKDVKQRD
+351 KPDLEKDVTQRD
-363 ITKGSDAGN
+363 TTKGSDTGN

-379 DTVEYTLTIYV
+379 DTVKYTLTIYV
-390 PKNVAKLKT
+390 PENVAKLKT

-412 HNIDSVTISSKS
+412 HNIDSVTISSK
-424 VEGQDVV
+424 DVDFV
-431 FAANTDYKLTDTSN
+431 ANTDYKLTDTSN
-445 ADTNTSEITIDF
+445 VDTNTSEITIDF
-457 KAGMS
+457 KAGTS
-462 QDKLNAAA
+462 QEKLNAAA

-498 LDYSRKTDIQEGE
+498 LDYSRKTDIQEGDI
-511 TDTPYEIH
+511 DTPYEIH

-546 VTFDLYKKYD
+546 VTFDLYEKYD
-556 EKTDKLKEGT
+556 ANTDKLEKGT
-566 TDTVIFGIKE
+566 ADTVIFGVNK
-576 CKFLTAT
+576 CKFLTAA
-583 EAKALGLNAT
+583 EAKALGLNTT
-593 EAENEPKWFKVT
+593 EDENEPKWFKVA

-613 VNAGCATVNG
+613 ENAGRATVNG

-674 DVKTTTFKNGQDD
+674 DVKTTTFKNGDNE